1 MFTMKIKKYVTPV
14 KRKAFNI
21 LQWISLLCSL
31 WAIPTVQSKPD
42 ERHSA
47 TLEYRLENPLQDLY
61 RFSHN
66 VYNVTI
72 PENSLGKT
80 YAKGVLHERLAGMR
94 VGLNSEVKYRII
106 SGDKEKLFKAEEKL
120 VGDFAFLAI
129 RTRTN
134 NVVLNREKTEEYVI
148 RVKAHVH
155 FHERNISSYETEANI
170 HIRVL
175 DRNDLSPL
183 FYPTQYT
190 VVIPED
196 TPKYQSIL
204 KVTADD
210 ADLGINGEIYY
221 SLLMDSEHFAIHP
234 TTGEITL
241 LQQLQYAE
249 NSHFELTVLAYDR
262 GSWVNHQNHQA
273 SKAKVSI
280 SVKQV
285 NFYAPEIFTKTF
297 SSVKPTSNPLIYG
310 IVRVNDKDTGIDG
323 NIGRL
328 EIVDGNP
335 DGTFLL
341 KAAETKD
348 EYYIELNQ
356 FAHLNQQHFIYNL
369 TLRAEDLGTP
379 RRFAYKSVPIHITP
393 ESKNIPIFTQE
404 IYEVSI
410 PETAP
415 INMPVIRLKVS
426 DPDLG
431 KNALVYLEIVG
442 GNEGDEFRINPDSGM
457 LYTAKRLDA
466 EKKSS
471 YTLTVSAID
480 QANVGS
486 RKQSSA
492 KVKIS
497 VQDMNDNDPIF
508 ENVNKIISINEN
520 NLAGSFVVKLTAKDR
535 DSGENSYISYSI
547 ANLNTVPFEID
558 HFSGIVKTT
567 SQIDYETM
575 KRNYEL
581 IIRASDWG
589 LPYRRQTEVKLSIA
603 VKDINDN
610 RPQFERVNCYGKVT
624 KSAPMGTEVFV
635 TSAIDFDAGDIV
647 SYRLSDGNEDG
658 CFNLDPTS
666 GSLSISCDLKKTSL
680 TNRILKASA
689 TDGTHFSDELII
701 NVHIM
706 PEDLGGDSSIPH
718 GFGSFECRETG
729 VARRLVETL
738 ALAEKNNVKSV
749 SPSVFSD
756 LSLTPS
762 RYGQN
767 VHRPE
772 FINFPQEL
780 SINESVQ
787 LGETVAWIEA
797 KDRDLGY
804 NGKLVF
810 AISDGDYDSV
820 FRIDPD
826 RGELQI
832 IGYLDRERQNEYV
845 LNITVY
851 DLGSPTKSTSKM
863 LPITILDVNDNR
875 PAIQKTLATF
885 RLTESARIG
894 TVVHCVHATDADSG
908 VNAQVTYALSVE
920 CSDFTVNAT
929 TGCIRLNKP
938 LDREKQDNYA
948 LHITAKD
955 GGNPVLSSEALV
967 YVLVDDVNDNAP
979 VFGVQEYIFKV
990 REDLP
995 RGTVLAVIEAVDEDI
1010 GPNAEILFS
1019 LKEETSDEE
1028 LFRID
1033 KHTGAIR
1040 TQGYLDY
1047 ENKQVHNL
1055 IVSAIDGGDPSLTS
1069 DMSIVIMIIDVNENR
1084 FSPEFE
1090 DFVYEGKI
1098 KENKPKGTFVM
1109 NVTARDMDTVDLNSK
1124 ITYSIT
1130 GGDGLGI
1137 FAVNDQGLITSLT
1150 QLDAETKNFYW
1161 LTLCAQDCAI
1171 VPLSNCVEVYVEV
1184 ENENDNIPLT
1194 DKPVYYVN
1202 VTEASAENVEII
1214 TLNAMDPDIDPTQ
1227 SITYNIVS
1235 GNLVGYFEIDSKT
1248 GVITT
1253 TERKLDRENQAEH
1266 ILEVAI
1272 SDNGS
1277 PVLSS
1282 TSRIVVSVLDINDNS
1297 PEFDQRVYKVQV
1309 PSSATVNQSIF
1320 QVHAIDNDSGENGRI
1335 TYSIKSGKGK
1345 NKFRIDSQRGHI
1357 HIAKPLESDNEFEIH
1372 IKAEDNGIPKK
1383 SQTAR
1388 VNIVVVPVNP
1398 NSQNAPLIVKKTS
1411 DNVVDLTENDKPG
1424 FLVTQILAVDDDNDQ
1439 LWYNISNGNEDN
1451 TFYIGQDNGNILLSK
1466 YLDYETQKS
1475 YNLTISV
1482 TDGTFS
1488 SFTHLLV
1495 QVIDI
1500 NDNPPQ
1506 FPKDVYHVNI
1516 SENIEEE
1523 SVIMQ
1528 LHATDRDEDKKLFY
1542 HLHATQDPSSLAL
1555 FRIDSISGNVI
1566 VTQRLDFEKTAQ
1578 HILIVFVK
1586 DQGAPGKRNY
1596 AKIIVN
1602 VHDHND
1608 HHPEF
1613 TSKIIQS
1620 KVPESAAIGSKLA
1633 EVRAIDRDSG
1643 HNAEIQYSIIS
1654 GNVGSVF
1661 EIDPTFGIITLAG
1674 SLNINKIQEYMLQ
1687 VIAAD
1692 RGSPPLASQ
1701 IPVHIIVTMSENDP
1715 PKFLTNNIAIEIFEN
1730 LGIGTFVT
1738 QVTARSS
1745 SSIFY
1750 NIISGNTNE
1759 SFRINPSTGVIVI
1772 NGNIDYE
1779 IIKVFNLTVKGTNMA
1794 AESSCQ
1800 NIIIHILDAN
1810 DNIPYFVQNEYVGA
1824 LSESAAIGSYVLK
1837 VHDSSKDHLTL
1848 QVKDADVG
1856 VNGIV
1861 EYHINDDLAKNVF
1874 KIDSTTGAIEL
1885 LRHLDYETNA
1895 GYTFDVTVS
1904 DMGKPKLHST
1914 TTAHV
1919 TIRVI
1924 NVNDCPPEFN
1934 ERELNVTLF
1943 LPTFENV
1950 FVAQINAKDADNDTL
1965 RFDVV
1970 DGNTNECFQIDKYT
1984 GIITTRNFEILNNEN
1999 DQDYSLHI
2007 RASDGIFSAI
2017 LIVKIKVLS
2026 ALDSNFAFQRESYR
2040 FSAFENN
2047 TKVATIGLVNVIGNS
2062 LNENVEYRILNPTKL
2077 FDIGI
2082 SSGALKTTGVI
2093 FDREVQDLYRLFVEA
2108 KSVLFDGMNSNV
2120 RRAVTSVYISVL
2132 DVNDNCPLFVNMPY
2146 YATVSIDDPKGT
2158 IIMQVKAVDLDS
2170 AENGEVRYE
2179 LKKGNGELFKLD
2191 RKTGELSIKQHVEG
2205 HNRNYELTVAAYDGA
2220 ITPCSSE
2227 APLQVKVIDRS
2238 MPVFEKQFYTVSV
2251 KEDVEMYSAL
2261 SVSIEAE
2268 SPLGRS
2274 LIYTISSDSQS
2285 FEIDYNTGSIFVVNE
2300 LDYEQMN
2307 SHDVSIR
2314 ATDSLSGVYAE
2325 VVLSVSIIDVNDC
2338 YPEIESDIYN
2348 ITIPENSVFG
2358 TQILKINATDKDSG
2372 ANAKLSY
2379 YIESIN
2385 GQNNSELFYIDV
2397 TDGNLFL
2404 KSPLDYE
2411 QTKYHH
2417 IVVNVKDH
2425 GSPSLSS
2432 RSNVFITVKDLND
2445 NPPCFVEPSYF
2456 TKLSVAAVRGQF
2468 VALPKAYDKDISDT
2482 DSLEYKIVYGNE
2494 LQTYSIDK
2502 LTGVISLQNMLNFT
2516 DKSSTVLNISVS
2528 DGVHT
2533 AYARLKISLLPE
2545 NVYSPQFEQSAYEA
2559 NIPENLL
2566 HGHNIITVKATDG
2579 DFGTYSNLYYE
2590 IVSEEMKKFFLID
2603 QSTGV
2608 VTSKVTFDREKRDE
2622 YVVLLKVSDG
2632 GGKFGFAS
2640 LKVMVVDVNDNVPY
2654 FLLKEYKIVVSTTT
2668 EANKTILTVKA
2679 KDDDINENGSVYYQI
2694 VQKSIDEA
2702 SKNVIDINEKTGDI
2716 VLKEGAGTYGVGTF
2730 QFFVRASDR
2739 GEPKFHSE
2747 VPVSVEIIETD
2758 ASIPV
2763 FEKSSLLLK
2772 IIESTSPGTVLT
2784 KLHMV
2789 GNFTIKF
2796 SIAADQDHF
2805 MISDSGELILQQTLD
2820 REQQESHNLIVVAET
2835 STVPVLFAYADV
2847 LIEVRDENDNYPKFD
2862 NTFYSA
2868 SVAENSEK
2876 VISLVKVSATDADT
2890 GPNGDI
2896 RYYLESDTENI
2907 QNIFDID
2914 IYSGWITLLT
2924 SLDREVQSEYNFKVI
2939 AADNGHP
2946 KHDAKVPVTIKIV
2959 DYNDN
2964 APAFKL
2970 PIERIAVFEN
2980 ALPGTVLINLLLID
2994 PDIEKQEMD
3003 FFIVS
3008 GDKQAQFQIGK
3019 SGELFIAKPLDREQI
3034 MFYNLSIIATDGKFT
3049 AKANVEIDVKDINDN
3064 TPYCLKPRYHI
3075 STNESISIGTTLVEI
3090 EAVDFD
3096 LQSKLRFY
3104 LSGKGADDFTIGKE
3118 SGILKV
3124 VNALDRE
3131 TTPKYKLVA
3140 HVQDGKDFTQECFS
3154 EVIITVNDINDN
3166 IPVFSMA
3173 QYRVSVPEDAQL
3185 NTLITKVHAMDKDFG
3200 VNRQIKYSLMGENHD
3215 YFKISKSTGI
3225 IRLDKNLDRETISL
3239 FNLTVK
3245 AEDCGVPKLHSI
3257 ATVAVNILD
3266 INDNPPEF
3274 SMRQYSCKVL
3284 ENATHGTEVCRV
3296 FAASIDIGVNA
3307 DIHYY
3312 IMSGNEQGKF
3322 KMDSMTGDLVLNAT
3336 LDYEMSKFYFLT
3348 IQAIDGGTPPL
3359 SNNAYVNVS
3368 ILDINDNSPKFLQN
3382 LYRINVNEDIFV
3394 GSKILDIKAT
3404 DEDSDINGLVTYN
3417 IEKGDNIGQFSID
3430 QTNGTISVS
3439 RPLDRETISH
3449 YNLEIQACDQGVPQR
3464 CNSVPVNINILDTN
3478 DNAPIFSSAN
3488 YSVVLQENRPLG
3500 YIFLTFKISDADESP
3515 NTTPYTFDIRSGN
3528 EGGLFRLEQ
3537 DGSLSTASR
3546 FNHNLQDEFV
3556 IQVRVFDNGTP
3567 PLYSDAWVVVKI
3579 IEESQYPPIVTP
3591 LEVTI
3596 NSFEDDFS
3604 GAFIGKVHASDQD
3617 KYDELNFSLVSGSED
3632 MYQSSKLFNISS
3644 KTGKIYAISNLDIGL
3659 YKLNVS
3665 VSDGKYN
3672 VFSIVKINVE
3682 LVTNDMLKE
3691 SVVIRF
3697 SRISASEFL
3706 LSHRKTFMRSIR
3718 NIMRCRQKDVIL
3730 ITLQPEAQKHSVTSR
3745 HARSVD
3751 SNLNVVFA
3759 VRKQQIIP
3767 DSDEFFTSDEIRQTL
3782 IDKKNEIEN
3791 ETNLVVE
3798 DILPSSCQSNKD
3810 ACVHGE
3816 CKQTLRIQKNN
3827 VTTTFTD
3834 VISFAAP
3841 SYNQVNRCVCRPG
3854 FDGKHCNET
3863 VNACST
3869 DPCSPQRICMPS
3881 GSVLGYQCVCPK
3893 GFSGTYCERK
3903 SSKCSNES
3911 CDMGLFTAVSFGG
3924 KSYAH
3929 YKINKIKA
3937 KFTLEN
3943 EFSYSLQ
3950 IRTVQQ
3956 TGTLLYASGKVDYNI
3971 LEIINGAVQYR
3982 FDLGSGEGVISV
3994 SSINISDGEWHLI
4007 SLERSLNSA
4016 KVMVDNKHV
4025 SHGSA
4030 PGVNGILNI
4039 QSNDIFVGAEVRP
4052 HPSIIGYEDIQRGF
4066 IGCMANIKIAKESLP
4081 LYISGGSTIAALK
4094 RFTNVEF
4101 KCDPSNVLVRLGI
4114 CGSQPCA
4121 NSGICKELDTD
4132 VFECACQPRYSGKHC
4147 EIDLDPCS
4155 SGPCLFG
4162 GRCDYHG
4169 PNNYSCT
4176 CPIHLSGRRCEYG
4189 KFCTPNPCKNGGI
4202 CEEGDGISHCMCR
4215 GYTGPTCEID
4225 VDECENQPCGNGA
4238 TCINE
4243 PGSFRCICPSYLT
4256 GASCGDPLYSNSIS
4270 TKLKNFSLEHISGI
4284 ISGVAVVLVIIS
4296 CVLCCVVIRR
4306 NSSSKRRNRLEKDK
4320 NKPSYKEANLNSL
4333 VDKDNYCKPN
4343 VKLSNLEVN
4352 QRPISYTAAP
4362 NDNLFLSNRNF
4373 VNNLDILRSY
4383 GSAGDELENVP
4394 FEYQKVNR
4402 NKQHVNIN
4410 SCHAADADNAYKQEW
4425 CEQMHLRTF
4434 SENKLNNELK
4444 RDFGP
4449 SVSRFSTGK
4458 LIQVEMPNVCH
4469 SSSANFVDY
4478 SALANGQY
4486 HWDCSDWVRKSHNP
4500 LPDITEVPGAEIAD
4514 SSSLHSNDSN
4524 ESKSKKAF
4532 FVHREDGDVD
4542 PTRDIAAL
4550 NEDIGSEYLDSEAE
4564 SCLEPFML
4572 PRSSNQPLSRLSS
4585 FNNIENED
4593 YKSNTVPLPSKV
4605 SHSCKVYL
4613 RHPDSYLPTMHFP
4626 SETDGESSMTE
4637 GPISR
4642 KEMKTRRTISE
4653 NSEEAYLFPCA
4664 VGEIGSN
4671 SNISVRLC
4679 EIEDSELEEFLPQQQ
4694 TNN

>member
-14 KRKAFNI
+14 KKKAFTTF
-21 LQWISLLCSL
+21 QWISLLCSL
-31 WAIPTVQSKPD
+31 WLIPSVQSKAD
-42 ERHSA
+42 EKHTA
-47 TLEYRLENPLQDLY
+47 TLEYRLENQLQDLY
-61 RFSHN
+61 RFSHS

-80 YAKGVLHERLAGMR
+80 YAKGVLHERLAGLR
-94 VGLNSEVKYRII
+94 VGLNAEVKYRII

-134 NVVLNREKTEEYVI
+134 NVVLNREKTEEYLI
-148 RVKAHVH
+148 RVKALVH
-155 FHERNISSYETEANI
+155 LHDRNISSYETEANI
-170 HIRVL
+170 HIKVL

-210 ADLGINGEIYY
+210 ADLGINGDIYY
-221 SLLMDSEHFAIHP
+221 SLLMDSEYFAIHP

-249 NSHFELTVLAYDR
+249 NSHFELTVVAYDR
-262 GSWVNHQNHQA
+262 GSWVNQQNHQA

-285 NFYAPEIFTKTF
+285 NFFAPEIFTKTF
-297 SSVKPTSNPLIYG
+297 SSVTPTSNPLIYG
-310 IVRVNDKDTGIDG
+310 IVRVNDKDTGING
-323 NIGRL
+323 HIGRL

-356 FAHLNQQHFIYNL
+356 IAHLSQQHFIYNL

-379 RRFAYKSVPIHITP
+379 RRFAYKSVPIQIKP

-415 INMPVIRLKVS
+415 YNMPVIRLKVS

-457 LYTAKRLDA
+457 LYTAKQLDA

-508 ENVNKIISINEN
+508 ENLNKVISINEN

-547 ANLNTVPFEID
+547 ANLNAVPFEID

-567 SQIDYETM
+567 SLLDFETM

-581 IIRASDWG
+581 IVRASDWG
-589 LPYRRQTEVKLSIA
+589 LPYRRQTEIKLSIV

-635 TSAIDFDAGDIV
+635 TSAIDFDAGDII

-680 TNRILKASA
+680 TNRVLKVSA
-689 TDGTHFSDELII
+689 TDGTHFSDDLII
-701 NVHIM
+701 NVHLM
-706 PEDLGGDSSIPH
+706 PEDLGGDSSILH
-718 GFGSFECRETG
+718 GYGSFECRETG
-729 VARRLVETL
+729 VARRLAETL
-738 ALAEKNNVKSV
+738 SLSEKNNVKSV

-772 FINFPQEL
+772 FVNFPQEL

-810 AISDGDYDSV
+810 AILDGDYDSV

-875 PAIQKTLATF
+875 PVIQKTLATF

-894 TVVHCVHATDADSG
+894 TVVHCLHATDADSG
-908 VNAQVTYALSVE
+908 INAQVTYALSVE

-938 LDREKQDNYA
+938 LDREKQDIYA

-1010 GPNAEILFS
+1010 GPNAEIQFS
-1019 LKEETSDEE
+1019 LKEETQDKE

-1084 FSPEFE
+1084 FAPEFD

-1137 FAVNDQGLITSLT
+1137 FAVNDQGSITSLS

-1171 VPLSNCVEVYVEV
+1171 VPLSNCAEVYIQV

-1202 VTEASAENVEII
+1202 VTEASVENVEII
-1214 TLNAMDPDIDPTQ
+1214 TLKAYDPDIDPTKT
-1227 SITYNIVS
+1227 ITYNIVS

-1248 GVITT
+1248 GLIKT

-1282 TSRIVVSVLDINDNS
+1282 TSRIVVSVLDINDNG

-1309 PSSATVNQSIF
+1309 PSSAAVNQSIY
-1320 QVHAIDNDSGENGRI
+1320 QVHAIDSDSGENGRI

-1357 HIAKPLESDNEFEIH
+1357 HIAKPLDSDNEFEIH

-1398 NSQNAPLIVKKTS
+1398 DSQNAPLIVRKTS
-1411 DNVVDLTENDKPG
+1411 ENVVDLTENDKPG

-1466 YLDYETQKS
+1466 YLDYETKQS

-1482 TDGTFS
+1482 TDGTFTT
-1488 SFTHLLV
+1488 FTNLLV

-1506 FPKDVYHVNI
+1506 FAKDVYHVNI

-1613 TSKIIQS
+1613 TAKIIQS

-1643 HNAEIQYSIIS
+1643 HNAEIQYSIIT

-1661 EIDPTFGIITLAG
+1661 EIDPTFGVITLAG
-1674 SLNINKIQEYMLQ
+1674 NLNINKIQEYMLQ
-1687 VIAAD
+1687 VKAVD
-1692 RGSPPLASQ
+1692 LGNPPLSSQ

-1715 PKFLTNNIAIEIFEN
+1715 PRFSTNNIAIEIFEN
-1730 LGIGTFVT
+1730 LPIGTFVT

-1745 SSIFY
+1745 SSIFF
-1750 NIISGNTNE
+1750 NIISGNIHE

-1779 IIKVFNLTVKGTNMA
+1779 SIKVFNLTVKGTNMA

-1810 DNIPYFVQNEYVGA
+1810 DNIPYFVQNEYVGE

-1837 VHDSSKDHLTL
+1837 VYDSSKDHLTL

-1856 VNGIV
+1856 VNGMV
-1861 EYHINDDLAKNVF
+1861 EYHIIDDLANKFF
-1874 KIDSTTGAIEL
+1874 KVDSTTGAIEL
-1885 LRHLDYETNA
+1885 LRQLDYETNA

-1924 NVNDCPPEFN
+1924 NVNDCPPVFN

-1950 FVAQINAKDADNDTL
+1950 FVRQVSAKDADNDTL
-1965 RFDVV
+1965 RFDIV
-1970 DGNTNECFQIDKYT
+1970 DGNANECFQIEKYT
-1984 GIITTRNFEILNNEN
+1984 GIITTRNFELLNNEN
-1999 DQDYSLHI
+1999 NRDYTLHV

-2026 ALDSNFAFQRESYR
+2026 AIDLNFSFQRESYR
-2040 FSAFENN
+2040 FSAYENN
-2047 TKVATIGLVNVIGNS
+2047 TKVATIGLVNVVGNS
-2062 LNENVEYRILNPTKL
+2062 LNENVEYRILNPTQL

-2093 FDREVQDLYRLFVEA
+2093 FDREVKDLYTLFVEA
-2108 KSVLFDGMNSNV
+2108 KSELYDGMNSNV
-2120 RRAVTSVYISVL
+2120 RRAVTFIDISVL

-2220 ITPCSSE
+2220 ITPCSSD

-2238 MPVFEKQFYTVSV
+2238 MPVFEKQFYTVNV

-2300 LDYEQMN
+2300 LDYEKIS

-2325 VVLSVSIIDVNDC
+2325 VVLSVSILDVNDC
-2338 YPEIESDIYN
+2338 YPEIESDMYN
-2348 ITIPENSVFG
+2348 ITIPENSSFG
-2358 TQILKINATDKDSG
+2358 TQILK
-2372 ANAKLSY
+2372 
-2379 YIESIN
+2379 IESIN

-2397 TDGNLFL
+2397 TDGNLYL
-2404 KSPLDYE
+2404 KTPLDYE
-2411 QTKYHH
+2411 QIKYHH
-2417 IVVNVKDH
+2417 VVVNVKDH

-2445 NPPCFVEPSYF
+2445 NAPCFVEPSYF

-2533 AYARLKISLLPE
+2533 TYARLKISLMPE
-2545 NVYSPQFEQSAYEA
+2545 NVYSPQFDQSTYEA
-2559 NIPENLL
+2559 QVPENLL
-2566 HGHNIITVKATDG
+2566 HGHNIITVKASDG
-2579 DFGTYSNLYYE
+2579 DFGTYASLNYE
-2590 IVSEEMKKFFLID
+2590 IVSEEMKKIFLID

-2608 VTSKVTFDREKRDE
+2608 ITSKVTFDREKKDE

-2640 LKVMVVDVNDNVPY
+2640 LKVIVVDVNDNVPY
-2654 FLLKEYKIVVSTTT
+2654 FLLKEYKMVVSTTT
-2668 EANKTILTVKA
+2668 EANRTILTVKA
-2679 KDDDINENGSVYYQI
+2679 KDDDIGDNGSVYYQI

-2702 SKNVIDINEKTGDI
+2702 VKEVIEINEKTGDI
-2716 VLKEGAGTYGVGTF
+2716 AFKRNAESYGVNSY

-2739 GEPKFHSE
+2739 GEPQFHSE
-2747 VPVSVEIIETD
+2747 VPVSIEIIETD
-2758 ASIPV
+2758 ASTPLI
-2763 FEKSSLLLK
+2763 EKSLVILK
-2772 IIESTSPGTVLT
+2772 IIESTPPGTVLT
-2784 KLHMV
+2784 KLHMI
-2789 GNFTIKF
+2789 GNYTFKF

-2820 REQQESHNLIVVAET
+2820 REQQESHTLIVVAET
-2835 STVPVLFAYADV
+2835 STVPVFFAYADV
-2847 LIEVRDENDNYPKFD
+2847 LIDVRDENDNYPKFD

-2914 IYSGWITLLT
+2914 IYTGWITLLT

-2964 APAFKL
+2964 APVFKL
-2970 PIERIAVFEN
+2970 PIERLAVFEN

-3003 FFIVS
+3003 FFIAS

-3049 AKANVEIDVKDINDN
+3049 AKANVEIDVNDINDN

-3090 EAVDFD
+3090 KAVDFD
-3096 LQSKLRFY
+3096 FQSKLRFY

-3124 VNALDRE
+3124 ASALDRE

-3154 EVIITVNDINDN
+3154 EIIITVNDINDN
-3166 IPVFSMA
+3166 TPIFSMA

-3200 VNRQIKYSLMGENHD
+3200 LNRQIKYSLMGENHD

-3225 IRLDKNLDRETISL
+3225 IRLDKSLDRETISL

-3266 INDNPPEF
+3266 VNDNPPEF
-3274 SMRQYSCKVL
+3274 SMRQYSCKIL
-3284 ENATHGTEVCRV
+3284 ENATHGTEVCKV
-3296 FAASIDIGVNA
+3296 YATSIDIGVNA
-3307 DIHYY
+3307 DIHYF

-3322 KMDSMTGDLVLNAT
+3322 KMDSTTGDLVLNAT

-3348 IQAIDGGTPPL
+3348 IQAIDGGSPPL
-3359 SNNAYVNVS
+3359 SNNAYVNIS

-3404 DEDSDINGLVTYN
+3404 DEDSDVNGLVTYN
-3417 IEKGDNIGQFSID
+3417 IEKGDNIGQFSIEPK
-3430 QTNGTISVS
+3430 NGTISVS

-3449 YNLEIQACDQGVPQR
+3449 YTLEIQACDQGNPQR
-3464 CNSVPVNINILDTN
+3464 CNSVPININILDTN

-3488 YSVVLQENRPLG
+3488 YSVVLQENRRLG

-3617 KYDELNFSLVSGSED
+3617 KYDELNFSLVSGPED
-3632 MYQSSKLFNISS
+3632 MYQNSKLFNISNN
-3644 KTGKIYAISNLDIGL
+3644 TGKIYAISNLDIGL

-3665 VSDGKYN
+3665 VSDGKFH
-3672 VFSIVKINVE
+3672 VFSVVRINVE

-3730 ITLQPEAQKHSVTSR
+3730 ITLQSEHQKASKHSVGNR
-3745 HARSVD
+3745 RARSIGSD
-3751 SNLNVVFA
+3751 LNVVFA

-3782 IDKKNEIEN
+3782 VDKKNEIEN

-3798 DILPSSCQSNKD
+3798 DVLPSTCQSNKNE
-3810 ACVHGE
+3810 CVHGE
-3816 CKQTLRIQKNN
+3816 CKQVLQILKNN

-3841 SYNQVNRCVCRPG
+3841 SYVQVNTCVCRPG
-3854 FDGKHCNET
+3854 FDGKHCKET

-3881 GSVLGYQCVCPK
+3881 GSTLGYQCVCPK

-3911 CDMGLFTAVSFGG
+3911 CDVGLFTAVSFGG

-3929 YKINKIKA
+3929 YKINKVKA

-3994 SSINISDGEWHLI
+3994 SSINISDGEWHQI

-4176 CPIHLSGRRCEYG
+4176 CPIHLSGKRCEYG

-4270 TKLKNFSLEHISGI
+4270 TKLKNFSIEHISGI

-4296 CVLCCVVIRR
+4296 CVLCCVVLRR
-4306 NSSSKRRNRLEKDK
+4306 SSSSKRRNRLEKDK

-4410 SCHAADADNAYKQEW
+4410 SCHSTDADNAYKQEW

-4449 SVSRFSTGK
+4449 SVSRYSTGK

-4585 FNNIENED
+4585 FNKIENED

>member
-14 KRKAFNI
+14 KKKAFTTF
-21 LQWISLLCSL
+21 QWISLLCSL
-31 WAIPTVQSKPD
+31 WLIPSVQSKAD
-42 ERHSA
+42 EKHTA
-47 TLEYRLENPLQDLY
+47 TLEYRLENQLQDLY
-61 RFSHN
+61 RFSHS

-80 YAKGVLHERLAGMR
+80 YAKGVLHERLAGLR
-94 VGLNSEVKYRII
+94 VGLNAEVKYRII

-134 NVVLNREKTEEYVI
+134 NVVLNREKTEEYLI

-155 FHERNISSYETEANI
+155 LHDRNISSYETEANI
-170 HIRVL
+170 HIKVL

-221 SLLMDSEHFAIHP
+221 SLLMDSEYFAIHP

-249 NSHFELTVLAYDR
+249 NSHFELTVVAYDR
-262 GSWVNHQNHQA
+262 GSWVNQQNHQA

-285 NFYAPEIFTKTF
+285 NFFAPEIFTKTF
-297 SSVKPTSNPLIYG
+297 SSVTPTSNPLIYG
-310 IVRVNDKDTGIDG
+310 IVRVNDKDTGING

-356 FAHLNQQHFIYNL
+356 FAHLSQQHFIYNI

-379 RRFAYKSVPIHITP
+379 RRFAYKSVPIQIKP

-457 LYTAKRLDA
+457 LYTAKQLDA

-508 ENVNKIISINEN
+508 ENLNKVISINEN

-547 ANLNTVPFEID
+547 ANLNAVPFEID

-567 SQIDYETM
+567 SLLDFETM

-581 IIRASDWG
+581 IVRASDWG
-589 LPYRRQTEVKLSIA
+589 LPYRRQTEIKLSIV

-635 TSAIDFDAGDIV
+635 TSAIDFDAGDII

-680 TNRILKASA
+680 TNRILKVSA
-689 TDGTHFSDELII
+689 TDGTHFSDDLII
-701 NVHIM
+701 NVHLM
-706 PEDLGGDSSIPH
+706 PEDLARDSSILH
-718 GFGSFECRETG
+718 GYGSFECRETG
-729 VARRLVETL
+729 VGRRLAETL
-738 ALAEKNNVKSV
+738 SLSEKNNVKSV
-749 SPSVFSD
+749 SLSVFSD

-772 FINFPQEL
+772 FVNFPQEL

-810 AISDGDYDSV
+810 AILDGDYDSV

-875 PAIQKTLATF
+875 PVIQKTLATF

-894 TVVHCVHATDADSG
+894 TVVHCLHATDADSG
-908 VNAQVTYALSVE
+908 INAQVTYALSVE

-1010 GPNAEILFS
+1010 GPNAEIQFS
-1019 LKEETSDEE
+1019 LKEETQDKE

-1084 FSPEFE
+1084 FAPEFD

-1137 FAVNDQGLITSLT
+1137 FAVNDQGSITSLS

-1171 VPLSNCVEVYVEV
+1171 VPLSNCAEVYIQV

-1202 VTEASAENVEII
+1202 VTEASVENVEII
-1214 TLNAMDPDIDPTQ
+1214 TLKAYDPDIDPTKT
-1227 SITYNIVS
+1227 ITYNIVS

-1248 GVITT
+1248 GLIKT

-1282 TSRIVVSVLDINDNS
+1282 TSRIVVSVLDINDNG

-1309 PSSATVNQSIF
+1309 PSSAAVNQSIF
-1320 QVHAIDNDSGENGRI
+1320 QVHAIDSDSGENGRI

-1345 NKFRIDSQRGHI
+1345 NKFRIDSQKGHI
-1357 HIAKPLESDNEFEIH
+1357 HIAKPLDSDNEFEIH

-1398 NSQNAPLIVKKTS
+1398 DSQNAPLIVRKTS
-1411 DNVVDLTENDKPG
+1411 ENVVDLTENDKPG

-1466 YLDYETQKS
+1466 YLDYETKQS

-1482 TDGTFS
+1482 TDGTFTT
-1488 SFTHLLV
+1488 FTNLLV

-1506 FPKDVYHVNI
+1506 FAKDVYHVNI

-1613 TSKIIQS
+1613 TAKIIQS

-1643 HNAEIQYSIIS
+1643 HNAEIQYSIIT

-1661 EIDPTFGIITLAG
+1661 EIDPTFGVITLAG
-1674 SLNINKIQEYMLQ
+1674 NLNINKIQEYMLQ
-1687 VIAAD
+1687 VKAVD
-1692 RGSPPLASQ
+1692 LGNPPLSSQ

-1715 PKFLTNNIAIEIFEN
+1715 PRFSTNNIAIEIFEN
-1730 LGIGTFVT
+1730 LPIGTFVT

-1745 SSIFY
+1745 SSIFF
-1750 NIISGNTNE
+1750 NIISGNIHE

-1779 IIKVFNLTVKGTNMA
+1779 SIKVFNLTVKGTNMA
-1794 AESSCQ
+1794 AESSSQ

-1810 DNIPYFVQNEYVGA
+1810 DNIPYFVQNEYVGE

-1837 VHDSSKDHLTL
+1837 VYDSSKDHLTL

-1856 VNGIV
+1856 VNGMV
-1861 EYHINDDLAKNVF
+1861 EYHIIDDLANKFF
-1874 KIDSTTGAIEL
+1874 KVDSTTGAIEL
-1885 LRHLDYETNA
+1885 LRQLDYETNA

-1924 NVNDCPPEFN
+1924 NVNDCPPVFN

-1950 FVAQINAKDADNDTL
+1950 FVRQVSAKDADNDTL
-1965 RFDVV
+1965 RFDIV
-1970 DGNTNECFQIDKYT
+1970 DGNANECFQIEKYT
-1984 GIITTRNFEILNNEN
+1984 GIITTRNFELLNNEN
-1999 DQDYSLHI
+1999 NRDYTLHV

-2026 ALDSNFAFQRESYR
+2026 AIDLNFSFQRESYR
-2040 FSAFENN
+2040 FSAYENN
-2047 TKVATIGLVNVIGNS
+2047 TKVATIGLVNVVGNS
-2062 LNENVEYRILNPTKL
+2062 LNENVEYRILNPTQL

-2093 FDREVQDLYRLFVEA
+2093 FDREVKDLYTLFVEA
-2108 KSVLFDGMNSNV
+2108 KSELYDGMNSNV
-2120 RRAVTSVYISVL
+2120 RRAVTFIDISVL

-2300 LDYEQMN
+2300 LDYEKIS

-2325 VVLSVSIIDVNDC
+2325 VVLSVSILDVNDC
-2338 YPEIESDIYN
+2338 YPEIESDMYN
-2348 ITIPENSVFG
+2348 ITIPENSSFG

-2397 TDGNLFL
+2397 TDGNLYL
-2404 KSPLDYE
+2404 KTPLDYE
-2411 QTKYHH
+2411 QIKYHH
-2417 IVVNVKDH
+2417 VVVNVKDH

-2445 NPPCFVEPSYF
+2445 NAPCFVEPSYF

-2533 AYARLKISLLPE
+2533 TYARLKISLMPE
-2545 NVYSPQFEQSAYEA
+2545 NVYSPQFDQSTYEA
-2559 NIPENLL
+2559 QVPENLL
-2566 HGHNIITVKATDG
+2566 HGHNIITVKASDG
-2579 DFGTYSNLYYE
+2579 DFGTYASLYYE
-2590 IVSEEMKKFFLID
+2590 IVSEEMKKIFLID

-2608 VTSKVTFDREKRDE
+2608 ITSKVTFDREKKDE

-2640 LKVMVVDVNDNVPY
+2640 LKVIVVDVNDNVPY
-2654 FLLKEYKIVVSTTT
+2654 FLLKEYKMVVSTTT
-2668 EANKTILTVKA
+2668 EANRTILTVKA
-2679 KDDDINENGSVYYQI
+2679 KDDDIGDNGSVYYQI

-2702 SKNVIDINEKTGDI
+2702 VKEVIEINEKTGDI
-2716 VLKEGAGTYGVGTF
+2716 AFKRNAESYGVNSY

-2739 GEPKFHSE
+2739 GEPQFHSE
-2747 VPVSVEIIETD
+2747 VPVSIEIIETD
-2758 ASIPV
+2758 ASTPLI
-2763 FEKSSLLLK
+2763 EKSLVLLK
-2772 IIESTSPGTVLT
+2772 IIESTPPGTVLT
-2784 KLHMV
+2784 KLHMI
-2789 GNFTIKF
+2789 GNYTFKF

-2820 REQQESHNLIVVAET
+2820 REQQESHTLIVVAET
-2835 STVPVLFAYADV
+2835 STVPVFFAYADV
-2847 LIEVRDENDNYPKFD
+2847 LIDVRDENDNYPKFD

-2964 APAFKL
+2964 APVFKL
-2970 PIERIAVFEN
+2970 PIERLAVFEN

-3003 FFIVS
+3003 FFIAS

-3049 AKANVEIDVKDINDN
+3049 AKANVEIDVNDINDN

-3090 EAVDFD
+3090 KAVDFD
-3096 LQSKLRFY
+3096 FQSKLRFY

-3124 VNALDRE
+3124 ASALDRE

-3154 EVIITVNDINDN
+3154 EIIITVNDINDN
-3166 IPVFSMA
+3166 TPIFSMA

-3200 VNRQIKYSLMGENHD
+3200 LNRQIKYSLMGENHD

-3225 IRLDKNLDRETISL
+3225 IRLDKSLDRETISL

-3274 SMRQYSCKVL
+3274 SMRQYSCKIL
-3284 ENATHGTEVCRV
+3284 ENATHGTEVCKV
-3296 FAASIDIGVNA
+3296 YATSIDIGVNA
-3307 DIHYY
+3307 DIHYF

-3322 KMDSMTGDLVLNAT
+3322 KMDSTTGDLVLNAT

-3348 IQAIDGGTPPL
+3348 IQAIDGGSPPL
-3359 SNNAYVNVS
+3359 SNNAYVNIS

-3394 GSKILDIKAT
+3394 GSKILDIKAS
-3404 DEDSDINGLVTYN
+3404 DEDSDVNGLVTYN
-3417 IEKGDNIGQFSID
+3417 IEKGDNIGQFSIEPK
-3430 QTNGTISVS
+3430 NGTISVS

-3449 YNLEIQACDQGVPQR
+3449 YTLEIQACDQGNPQR
-3464 CNSVPVNINILDTN
+3464 CNSVPININILDTN

-3488 YSVVLQENRPLG
+3488 YSVVLQENRRLG

-3617 KYDELNFSLVSGSED
+3617 KYDELNFSLVSGPED
-3632 MYQSSKLFNISS
+3632 MYQNSKLFNISNN
-3644 KTGKIYAISNLDIGL
+3644 TGKIYAISNLDIGL

-3665 VSDGKYN
+3665 VSDGKFH
-3672 VFSIVKINVE
+3672 VFSVVRINVE

-3730 ITLQPEAQKHSVTSR
+3730 ITLQSEHQKASTHSVGNR
-3745 HARSVD
+3745 RARSIGSD
-3751 SNLNVVFA
+3751 LNVVFA

-3782 IDKKNEIEN
+3782 VDKKNEIEN

-3798 DILPSSCQSNKD
+3798 DVLPSTCQSNKNE
-3810 ACVHGE
+3810 CVHGE
-3816 CKQTLRIQKNN
+3816 CKQVLQILKNN

-3841 SYNQVNRCVCRPG
+3841 SYVQVNTCVCRPG
-3854 FDGKHCNET
+3854 FDGKHCKET

-3881 GSVLGYQCVCPK
+3881 GSALGYQCVCPK

-3911 CDMGLFTAVSFGG
+3911 CDVGLFTAVSFGG

-3929 YKINKIKA
+3929 YKINKVKA

-3994 SSINISDGEWHLI
+3994 SSINISDGEWHQI

-4176 CPIHLSGRRCEYG
+4176 CPIHLSGKRCEYG

-4270 TKLKNFSLEHISGI
+4270 TKLKNFSIEHISGI

-4296 CVLCCVVIRR
+4296 CVLCCVVLRR
-4306 NSSSKRRNRLEKDK
+4306 SSSSKRRNRLEKDK

-4410 SCHAADADNAYKQEW
+4410 SCHSTDADNAYKQEW

-4449 SVSRFSTGK
+4449 SVSRYSTGK

-4593 YKSNTVPLPSKV
+4593 YKSNTG
-4605 SHSCKVYL
+4605 KVYL

>member
-1 MFTMKIKKYVTPV
+1 
-14 KRKAFNI
+14 
-21 LQWISLLCSL
+21 
-31 WAIPTVQSKPD
+31 
-42 ERHSA
+42 
-47 TLEYRLENPLQDLY
+47 
-61 RFSHN
+61 
-66 VYNVTI
+66 
-72 PENSLGKT
+72 
-80 YAKGVLHERLAGMR
+80 
-94 VGLNSEVKYRII
+94 
-106 SGDKEKLFKAEEKL
+106 
-120 VGDFAFLAI
+120 
-129 RTRTN
+129 
-134 NVVLNREKTEEYVI
+134 
-148 RVKAHVH
+148 VH
-155 FHERNISSYETEANI
+155 
-170 HIRVL
+170 
-175 DRNDLSPL
+175 
-183 FYPTQYT
+183 
-190 VVIPED
+190 
-196 TPKYQSIL
+196 
-204 KVTADD
+204 
-210 ADLGINGEIYY
+210 
-221 SLLMDSEHFAIHP
+221 
-234 TTGEITL
+234 
-241 LQQLQYAE
+241 
-249 NSHFELTVLAYDR
+249 
-262 GSWVNHQNHQA
+262 
-273 SKAKVSI
+273 
-280 SVKQV
+280 
-285 NFYAPEIFTKTF
+285 
-297 SSVKPTSNPLIYG
+297 
-310 IVRVNDKDTGIDG
+310 
-323 NIGRL
+323 
-328 EIVDGNP
+328 
-335 DGTFLL
+335 
-341 KAAETKD
+341 
-348 EYYIELNQ
+348 
-356 FAHLNQQHFIYNL
+356 
-369 TLRAEDLGTP
+369 
-379 RRFAYKSVPIHITP
+379 
-393 ESKNIPIFTQE
+393 
-404 IYEVSI
+404 
-410 PETAP
+410 
-415 INMPVIRLKVS
+415 
-426 DPDLG
+426 
-431 KNALVYLEIVG
+431 
-442 GNEGDEFRINPDSGM
+442 
-457 LYTAKRLDA
+457 
-466 EKKSS
+466 
-471 YTLTVSAID
+471 
-480 QANVGS
+480 
-486 RKQSSA
+486 
-492 KVKIS
+492 
-497 VQDMNDNDPIF
+497 
-508 ENVNKIISINEN
+508 
-520 NLAGSFVVKLTAKDR
+520 
-535 DSGENSYISYSI
+535 
-547 ANLNTVPFEID
+547 
-558 HFSGIVKTT
+558 
-567 SQIDYETM
+567 
-575 KRNYEL
+575 
-581 IIRASDWG
+581 
-589 LPYRRQTEVKLSIA
+589 
-603 VKDINDN
+603 
-610 RPQFERVNCYGKVT
+610 
-624 KSAPMGTEVFV
+624 
-635 TSAIDFDAGDIV
+635 
-647 SYRLSDGNEDG
+647 
-658 CFNLDPTS
+658 
-666 GSLSISCDLKKTSL
+666 
-680 TNRILKASA
+680 
-689 TDGTHFSDELII
+689 
-701 NVHIM
+701 
-706 PEDLGGDSSIPH
+706 
-718 GFGSFECRETG
+718 
-729 VARRLVETL
+729 
-738 ALAEKNNVKSV
+738 
-749 SPSVFSD
+749 
-756 LSLTPS
+756 
-762 RYGQN
+762 
-767 VHRPE
+767 
-772 FINFPQEL
+772 
-780 SINESVQ
+780 
-787 LGETVAWIEA
+787 
-797 KDRDLGY
+797 
-804 NGKLVF
+804 
-810 AISDGDYDSV
+810 
-820 FRIDPD
+820 
-826 RGELQI
+826 
-832 IGYLDRERQNEYV
+832 
-845 LNITVY
+845 
-851 DLGSPTKSTSKM
+851 
-863 LPITILDVNDNR
+863 
-875 PAIQKTLATF
+875 
-885 RLTESARIG
+885 
-894 TVVHCVHATDADSG
+894 
-908 VNAQVTYALSVE
+908 
-920 CSDFTVNAT
+920 
-929 TGCIRLNKP
+929 
-938 LDREKQDNYA
+938 
-948 LHITAKD
+948 
-955 GGNPVLSSEALV
+955 
-967 YVLVDDVNDNAP
+967 
-979 VFGVQEYIFKV
+979 
-990 REDLP
+990 
-995 RGTVLAVIEAVDEDI
+995 
-1010 GPNAEILFS
+1010 
-1019 LKEETSDEE
+1019 
-1028 LFRID
+1028 
-1033 KHTGAIR
+1033 
-1040 TQGYLDY
+1040 
-1047 ENKQVHNL
+1047 
-1055 IVSAIDGGDPSLTS
+1055 
-1069 DMSIVIMIIDVNENR
+1069 
-1084 FSPEFE
+1084 
-1090 DFVYEGKI
+1090 
-1098 KENKPKGTFVM
+1098 
-1109 NVTARDMDTVDLNSK
+1109 
-1124 ITYSIT
+1124 
-1130 GGDGLGI
+1130 
-1137 FAVNDQGLITSLT
+1137 
-1150 QLDAETKNFYW
+1150 
-1161 LTLCAQDCAI
+1161 
-1171 VPLSNCVEVYVEV
+1171 
-1184 ENENDNIPLT
+1184 
-1194 DKPVYYVN
+1194 
-1202 VTEASAENVEII
+1202 
-1214 TLNAMDPDIDPTQ
+1214 
-1227 SITYNIVS
+1227 
-1235 GNLVGYFEIDSKT
+1235 
-1248 GVITT
+1248 
-1253 TERKLDRENQAEH
+1253 
-1266 ILEVAI
+1266 
-1272 SDNGS
+1272 
-1277 PVLSS
+1277 
-1282 TSRIVVSVLDINDNS
+1282 
-1297 PEFDQRVYKVQV
+1297 
-1309 PSSATVNQSIF
+1309 
-1320 QVHAIDNDSGENGRI
+1320 
-1335 TYSIKSGKGK
+1335 
-1345 NKFRIDSQRGHI
+1345 
-1357 HIAKPLESDNEFEIH
+1357 
-1372 IKAEDNGIPKK
+1372 
-1383 SQTAR
+1383 
-1388 VNIVVVPVNP
+1388 
-1398 NSQNAPLIVKKTS
+1398 
-1411 DNVVDLTENDKPG
+1411 
-1424 FLVTQILAVDDDNDQ
+1424 
-1439 LWYNISNGNEDN
+1439 
-1451 TFYIGQDNGNILLSK
+1451 
-1466 YLDYETQKS
+1466 
-1475 YNLTISV
+1475 
-1482 TDGTFS
+1482 
-1488 SFTHLLV
+1488 
-1495 QVIDI
+1495 
-1500 NDNPPQ
+1500 
-1506 FPKDVYHVNI
+1506 
-1516 SENIEEE
+1516 
-1523 SVIMQ
+1523 
-1528 LHATDRDEDKKLFY
+1528 
-1542 HLHATQDPSSLAL
+1542 
-1555 FRIDSISGNVI
+1555 
-1566 VTQRLDFEKTAQ
+1566 
-1578 HILIVFVK
+1578 
-1586 DQGAPGKRNY
+1586 
-1596 AKIIVN
+1596 
-1602 VHDHND
+1602 
-1608 HHPEF
+1608 
-1613 TSKIIQS
+1613 
-1620 KVPESAAIGSKLA
+1620 
-1633 EVRAIDRDSG
+1633 
-1643 HNAEIQYSIIS
+1643 
-1654 GNVGSVF
+1654 
-1661 EIDPTFGIITLAG
+1661 
-1674 SLNINKIQEYMLQ
+1674 
-1687 VIAAD
+1687 
-1692 RGSPPLASQ
+1692 
-1701 IPVHIIVTMSENDP
+1701 
-1715 PKFLTNNIAIEIFEN
+1715 
-1730 LGIGTFVT
+1730 
-1738 QVTARSS
+1738 
-1745 SSIFY
+1745 
-1750 NIISGNTNE
+1750 
-1759 SFRINPSTGVIVI
+1759 
-1772 NGNIDYE
+1772 
-1779 IIKVFNLTVKGTNMA
+1779 
-1794 AESSCQ
+1794 
-1800 NIIIHILDAN
+1800 
-1810 DNIPYFVQNEYVGA
+1810 
-1824 LSESAAIGSYVLK
+1824 
-1837 VHDSSKDHLTL
+1837 
-1848 QVKDADVG
+1848 
-1856 VNGIV
+1856 
-1861 EYHINDDLAKNVF
+1861 
-1874 KIDSTTGAIEL
+1874 
-1885 LRHLDYETNA
+1885 
-1895 GYTFDVTVS
+1895 
-1904 DMGKPKLHST
+1904 
-1914 TTAHV
+1914 
-1919 TIRVI
+1919 
-1924 NVNDCPPEFN
+1924 
-1934 ERELNVTLF
+1934 
-1943 LPTFENV
+1943 
-1950 FVAQINAKDADNDTL
+1950 
-1965 RFDVV
+1965 
-1970 DGNTNECFQIDKYT
+1970 
-1984 GIITTRNFEILNNEN
+1984 
-1999 DQDYSLHI
+1999 
-2007 RASDGIFSAI
+2007 
-2017 LIVKIKVLS
+2017 
-2026 ALDSNFAFQRESYR
+2026 
-2040 FSAFENN
+2040 
-2047 TKVATIGLVNVIGNS
+2047 
-2062 LNENVEYRILNPTKL
+2062 
-2077 FDIGI
+2077 
-2082 SSGALKTTGVI
+2082 
-2093 FDREVQDLYRLFVEA
+2093 
-2108 KSVLFDGMNSNV
+2108 
-2120 RRAVTSVYISVL
+2120 
-2132 DVNDNCPLFVNMPY
+2132 
-2146 YATVSIDDPKGT
+2146 
-2158 IIMQVKAVDLDS
+2158 
-2170 AENGEVRYE
+2170 
-2179 LKKGNGELFKLD
+2179 
-2191 RKTGELSIKQHVEG
+2191 
-2205 HNRNYELTVAAYDGA
+2205 
-2220 ITPCSSE
+2220 
-2227 APLQVKVIDRS
+2227 
-2238 MPVFEKQFYTVSV
+2238 
-2251 KEDVEMYSAL
+2251 
-2261 SVSIEAE
+2261 
-2268 SPLGRS
+2268 
-2274 LIYTISSDSQS
+2274 
-2285 FEIDYNTGSIFVVNE
+2285 
-2300 LDYEQMN
+2300 
-2307 SHDVSIR
+2307 
-2314 ATDSLSGVYAE
+2314 
-2325 VVLSVSIIDVNDC
+2325 
-2338 YPEIESDIYN
+2338 
-2348 ITIPENSVFG
+2348 
-2358 TQILKINATDKDSG
+2358 
-2372 ANAKLSY
+2372 
-2379 YIESIN
+2379 
-2385 GQNNSELFYIDV
+2385 
-2397 TDGNLFL
+2397 
-2404 KSPLDYE
+2404 
-2411 QTKYHH
+2411 
-2417 IVVNVKDH
+2417 
-2425 GSPSLSS
+2425 
-2432 RSNVFITVKDLND
+2432 
-2445 NPPCFVEPSYF
+2445 
-2456 TKLSVAAVRGQF
+2456 
-2468 VALPKAYDKDISDT
+2468 
-2482 DSLEYKIVYGNE
+2482 
-2494 LQTYSIDK
+2494 
-2502 LTGVISLQNMLNFT
+2502 
-2516 DKSSTVLNISVS
+2516 
-2528 DGVHT
+2528 
-2533 AYARLKISLLPE
+2533 
-2545 NVYSPQFEQSAYEA
+2545 
-2559 NIPENLL
+2559 
-2566 HGHNIITVKATDG
+2566 
-2579 DFGTYSNLYYE
+2579 
-2590 IVSEEMKKFFLID
+2590 
-2603 QSTGV
+2603 
-2608 VTSKVTFDREKRDE
+2608 
-2622 YVVLLKVSDG
+2622 
-2632 GGKFGFAS
+2632 
-2640 LKVMVVDVNDNVPY
+2640 
-2654 FLLKEYKIVVSTTT
+2654 
-2668 EANKTILTVKA
+2668 
-2679 KDDDINENGSVYYQI
+2679 YQI

-2702 SKNVIDINEKTGDI
+2702 SKDVIDINEKTGDI
-2716 VLKEGAGTYGVGTF
+2716 VLKRDAGTYGVGSF

-2739 GEPKFHSE
+2739 GEPQFHSE
-2747 VPVSVEIIETD
+2747 VPISIEIIETD

-2784 KLHMV
+2784 KLHMI

-2805 MISDSGELILQQTLD
+2805 MISDGGELILQQTLD

-2876 VISLVKVSATDADT
+2876 VISLVKVSATDSDT

-2970 PIERIAVFEN
+2970 PIERISVFEN

-3090 EAVDFD
+3090 EAIDFD

-3118 SGILKV
+3118 SGTLKV

-3284 ENATHGTEVCRV
+3284 ENATHGTEVCKV
-3296 FAASIDIGVNA
+3296 YAASIDIGVNA
-3307 DIHYY
+3307 DIHYF

-3368 ILDINDNSPKFLQN
+3368 ILDINDNSPRFLQN

-3449 YNLEIQACDQGVPQR
+3449 YNLEIQACDQGIPQR
-3464 CNSVPVNINILDTN
+3464 CNSVPVNVNILDTN
-3478 DNAPIFSSAN
+3478 DNAPLFSSAN

-3632 MYQSSKLFNISS
+3632 MYQSSKLFNISNQ
-3644 KTGKIYAISNLDIGL
+3644 TGKIYAISNLDIGL

-3665 VSDGKYN
+3665 VSDGKFH

-3730 ITLQPEAQKHSVTSR
+3730 ITLQSEAQKHSVTNR

-3798 DILPSSCQSNKD
+3798 DILPSTCQSNKN

-3816 CKQTLRIQKNN
+3816 CKQILRILKNN

-3841 SYNQVNRCVCRPG
+3841 SYSQVNRCVCRPG

-4306 NSSSKRRNRLEKDK
+4306 SSSSKRRNRLEKDK

-4410 SCHAADADNAYKQEW
+4410 SCHSADADNAYKQEW

-4434 SENKLNNELK
+4434 SENKLNN
-4444 RDFGP
+4444 G
-4449 SVSRFSTGK
+4449 
-4458 LIQVEMPNVCH
+4458 
-4469 SSSANFVDY
+4469 
-4478 SALANGQY
+4478 
-4486 HWDCSDWVRKSHNP
+4486 
-4500 LPDITEVPGAEIAD
+4500 
-4514 SSSLHSNDSN
+4514 
-4524 ESKSKKAF
+4524 
-4532 FVHREDGDVD
+4532 
-4542 PTRDIAAL
+4542 
-4550 NEDIGSEYLDSEAE
+4550 
-4564 SCLEPFML
+4564 
-4572 PRSSNQPLSRLSS
+4572 
-4585 FNNIENED
+4585 
-4593 YKSNTVPLPSKV
+4593 
-4605 SHSCKVYL
+4605 
-4613 RHPDSYLPTMHFP
+4613 
-4626 SETDGESSMTE
+4626 
-4637 GPISR
+4637 
-4642 KEMKTRRTISE
+4642 
-4653 NSEEAYLFPCA
+4653 
-4664 VGEIGSN
+4664 
-4671 SNISVRLC
+4671 
-4679 EIEDSELEEFLPQQQ
+4679 
-4694 TNN
+4694 

>member
-14 KRKAFNI
+14 KKKAFTTF
-21 LQWISLLCSL
+21 QWISLLCSL
-31 WAIPTVQSKPD
+31 WLIPSVQSKAD
-42 ERHSA
+42 EKHTA
-47 TLEYRLENPLQDLY
+47 TLEYRLENQLQDLY
-61 RFSHN
+61 RFSHS

-80 YAKGVLHERLAGMR
+80 YAKGVLHERLAGLR
-94 VGLNSEVKYRII
+94 VGLNAEVKYRII

-134 NVVLNREKTEEYVI
+134 NVVLNREKTEEYLI
-148 RVKAHVH
+148 RVKALVH
-155 FHERNISSYETEANI
+155 LHDRNISSYETEANI
-170 HIRVL
+170 HIKVL

-210 ADLGINGEIYY
+210 ADLGINGDIYY
-221 SLLMDSEHFAIHP
+221 SLLMDSEYFAIHP

-249 NSHFELTVLAYDR
+249 NSHFELTVVAYDR
-262 GSWVNHQNHQA
+262 GSWVNQQNHQA

-285 NFYAPEIFTKTF
+285 NFFAPEIFTKTF
-297 SSVKPTSNPLIYG
+297 SSVTPTSNPLIYG
-310 IVRVNDKDTGIDG
+310 IVRVNDKDTGING
-323 NIGRL
+323 HIGRL

-356 FAHLNQQHFIYNL
+356 IAHLSQQHFIYNL

-379 RRFAYKSVPIHITP
+379 RRFAYKSVPIQIKP

-415 INMPVIRLKVS
+415 YNMPVIRLKVS

-457 LYTAKRLDA
+457 LYTAKQLDA

-508 ENVNKIISINEN
+508 ENLNKVISINEN

-547 ANLNTVPFEID
+547 ANLNAVPFEID

-567 SQIDYETM
+567 SLLDFETM

-581 IIRASDWG
+581 IVRASDWG
-589 LPYRRQTEVKLSIA
+589 LPYRRQTEIKLSIV

-635 TSAIDFDAGDIV
+635 TSAIDFDAGDII

-680 TNRILKASA
+680 TNRVLKVSA
-689 TDGTHFSDELII
+689 TDGTHFSDDLII
-701 NVHIM
+701 NVHLM
-706 PEDLGGDSSIPH
+706 PEDLGGDSSILH
-718 GFGSFECRETG
+718 GYGSFECRETG
-729 VARRLVETL
+729 VARRLAETL
-738 ALAEKNNVKSV
+738 SLSEKNNVKSV

-772 FINFPQEL
+772 FVNFPQEL

-810 AISDGDYDSV
+810 AILDGDYDSV

-875 PAIQKTLATF
+875 PVIQKTLATF

-894 TVVHCVHATDADSG
+894 TVVHCLHATDADSG
-908 VNAQVTYALSVE
+908 INAQVTYALSVE

-938 LDREKQDNYA
+938 LDREKQDIYA

-1010 GPNAEILFS
+1010 GPNAEIQFS
-1019 LKEETSDEE
+1019 LKEETQDKE

-1084 FSPEFE
+1084 FAPEFD

-1137 FAVNDQGLITSLT
+1137 FAVNDQGSITSLS

-1171 VPLSNCVEVYVEV
+1171 VPLSNCAEVYIQV

-1202 VTEASAENVEII
+1202 VTEASVENVEII
-1214 TLNAMDPDIDPTQ
+1214 TLKAYDPDIDPTKT
-1227 SITYNIVS
+1227 ITYNIVS

-1248 GVITT
+1248 GLIKT

-1282 TSRIVVSVLDINDNS
+1282 TSRIVVSVLDINDNG

-1309 PSSATVNQSIF
+1309 PSSAAVNQSIY
-1320 QVHAIDNDSGENGRI
+1320 QVHAIDSDSGENGRI

-1357 HIAKPLESDNEFEIH
+1357 HIAKPLDSDNEFEIH

-1398 NSQNAPLIVKKTS
+1398 DSQNAPLIVRKTS
-1411 DNVVDLTENDKPG
+1411 ENVVDLTENDKPG

-1466 YLDYETQKS
+1466 YLDYETKQS

-1482 TDGTFS
+1482 TDGTFTT
-1488 SFTHLLV
+1488 FTNLLV

-1506 FPKDVYHVNI
+1506 FAKDVYHVNI

-1613 TSKIIQS
+1613 TAKIIQS

-1643 HNAEIQYSIIS
+1643 HNAEIQYSIIT

-1661 EIDPTFGIITLAG
+1661 EIDPTFGVITLAG
-1674 SLNINKIQEYMLQ
+1674 NLNINKIQEYMLQ
-1687 VIAAD
+1687 VKAVD
-1692 RGSPPLASQ
+1692 LGNPPLSSQ

-1715 PKFLTNNIAIEIFEN
+1715 PRFSTNNIAIEIFEN
-1730 LGIGTFVT
+1730 LPIGTFVT

-1745 SSIFY
+1745 SSIFF
-1750 NIISGNTNE
+1750 NIISGNIHE

-1779 IIKVFNLTVKGTNMA
+1779 SIKVFNLTVKGTNMA

-1810 DNIPYFVQNEYVGA
+1810 DNIPYFVQNEYVGE

-1837 VHDSSKDHLTL
+1837 VYDSSKDHLTL

-1856 VNGIV
+1856 VNGMV
-1861 EYHINDDLAKNVF
+1861 EYHIIDDLANKFF
-1874 KIDSTTGAIEL
+1874 KVDSTTGAIEL
-1885 LRHLDYETNA
+1885 LRQLDYETNA

-1924 NVNDCPPEFN
+1924 NVNDCPPVFN

-1950 FVAQINAKDADNDTL
+1950 FVRQVSAKDADNDTL
-1965 RFDVV
+1965 RFDIV
-1970 DGNTNECFQIDKYT
+1970 DGNANECFQIEKYT
-1984 GIITTRNFEILNNEN
+1984 GIITTRNFELLNNEN
-1999 DQDYSLHI
+1999 NRDYTLHV

-2026 ALDSNFAFQRESYR
+2026 AIDLNFSFQRESYR
-2040 FSAFENN
+2040 FSAYENN
-2047 TKVATIGLVNVIGNS
+2047 TKVATIGLVNVVGNS
-2062 LNENVEYRILNPTKL
+2062 LNENVEYRILNPTQL

-2093 FDREVQDLYRLFVEA
+2093 FDREVKDLYTLFVEA
-2108 KSVLFDGMNSNV
+2108 KSELYDGMNSNV
-2120 RRAVTSVYISVL
+2120 RRAVTFIDISVL

-2220 ITPCSSE
+2220 ITPCSSD

-2238 MPVFEKQFYTVSV
+2238 MPVFEKQFYTVNV

-2300 LDYEQMN
+2300 LDYEKIS

-2325 VVLSVSIIDVNDC
+2325 VVLSVSILDVNDC
-2338 YPEIESDIYN
+2338 YPEIESDMYN
-2348 ITIPENSVFG
+2348 ITIPENSSFG
-2358 TQILKINATDKDSG
+2358 TQILK
-2372 ANAKLSY
+2372 
-2379 YIESIN
+2379 IESIN

-2397 TDGNLFL
+2397 TDGNLYL
-2404 KSPLDYE
+2404 KTPLDYE
-2411 QTKYHH
+2411 QIKYHH
-2417 IVVNVKDH
+2417 VVVNVKDH

-2445 NPPCFVEPSYF
+2445 NAPCFVEPSYF

-2533 AYARLKISLLPE
+2533 TYARLKISLMPE
-2545 NVYSPQFEQSAYEA
+2545 NVYSPQFDQSTYEA
-2559 NIPENLL
+2559 QVPENLL
-2566 HGHNIITVKATDG
+2566 HGHNIITVKASDG
-2579 DFGTYSNLYYE
+2579 DFGTYASLNYE
-2590 IVSEEMKKFFLID
+2590 IVSEEMKKIFLID

-2608 VTSKVTFDREKRDE
+2608 ITSKVTFDREKKDE

-2640 LKVMVVDVNDNVPY
+2640 LKVIVVDVNDNVPY
-2654 FLLKEYKIVVSTTT
+2654 FLLKEYKMVVSTTT
-2668 EANKTILTVKA
+2668 EANRTILTVKA
-2679 KDDDINENGSVYYQI
+2679 KDDDIGDNGSVYYQI

-2702 SKNVIDINEKTGDI
+2702 VKEVIEINEKTGDI
-2716 VLKEGAGTYGVGTF
+2716 AFKRNAESYGVNSY

-2739 GEPKFHSE
+2739 GEPQFHSE
-2747 VPVSVEIIETD
+2747 VPVSIEIIETD
-2758 ASIPV
+2758 ASTPLI
-2763 FEKSSLLLK
+2763 EKSLVILK
-2772 IIESTSPGTVLT
+2772 IIESTPPGTVLT
-2784 KLHMV
+2784 KLHMI
-2789 GNFTIKF
+2789 GNYTFKF

-2820 REQQESHNLIVVAET
+2820 REQQESHTLIVVAET
-2835 STVPVLFAYADV
+2835 STVPVFFAYADV
-2847 LIEVRDENDNYPKFD
+2847 LIDVRDENDNYPKFD

-2914 IYSGWITLLT
+2914 IYTGWITLLT

-2964 APAFKL
+2964 APVFKL
-2970 PIERIAVFEN
+2970 PIERLAVFEN

-3003 FFIVS
+3003 FFIAS

-3049 AKANVEIDVKDINDN
+3049 AKANVEIDVNDINDN

-3090 EAVDFD
+3090 KAVDFD
-3096 LQSKLRFY
+3096 FQSKLRFY

-3124 VNALDRE
+3124 ASALDRE

-3154 EVIITVNDINDN
+3154 EIIITVNDINDN
-3166 IPVFSMA
+3166 TPIFSMA

-3200 VNRQIKYSLMGENHD
+3200 LNRQIKYSLMGENHD

-3225 IRLDKNLDRETISL
+3225 IRLDKSLDRETISL

-3266 INDNPPEF
+3266 VNDNPPEF
-3274 SMRQYSCKVL
+3274 SMRQYSCKIL
-3284 ENATHGTEVCRV
+3284 ENATHGTEVCKV
-3296 FAASIDIGVNA
+3296 YATSIDIGVNA
-3307 DIHYY
+3307 DIHYF

-3322 KMDSMTGDLVLNAT
+3322 KMDSTTGDLVLNAT

-3348 IQAIDGGTPPL
+3348 IQAIDGGSPPL
-3359 SNNAYVNVS
+3359 SNNAYVNIS

-3404 DEDSDINGLVTYN
+3404 DEDSDVNGLVTYN
-3417 IEKGDNIGQFSID
+3417 IEKGDNIGQFSIEPK
-3430 QTNGTISVS
+3430 NGTISVS

-3449 YNLEIQACDQGVPQR
+3449 YTLEIQACDQGNPQR
-3464 CNSVPVNINILDTN
+3464 CNSVPININILDTN

-3488 YSVVLQENRPLG
+3488 YSVVLQENRRLG

-3617 KYDELNFSLVSGSED
+3617 KYDELNFSLVSGPED
-3632 MYQSSKLFNISS
+3632 MYQNSKLFNISNN
-3644 KTGKIYAISNLDIGL
+3644 TGKIYAISNLDIGL

-3665 VSDGKYN
+3665 VSDGKFH
-3672 VFSIVKINVE
+3672 VFSVVRINVE

-3730 ITLQPEAQKHSVTSR
+3730 ITLQSEHQKASKHSVGNR
-3745 HARSVD
+3745 RARSIGSD
-3751 SNLNVVFA
+3751 LNVVFA

-3782 IDKKNEIEN
+3782 VDKKNEIEN

-3798 DILPSSCQSNKD
+3798 DVLPSTCQSNKNE
-3810 ACVHGE
+3810 CVHGE
-3816 CKQTLRIQKNN
+3816 CKQVLQILKNN

-3841 SYNQVNRCVCRPG
+3841 SYVQVNTCVCRPG
-3854 FDGKHCNET
+3854 FDGKHCKET

-3881 GSVLGYQCVCPK
+3881 GSTLGYQCVCPK

-3911 CDMGLFTAVSFGG
+3911 CDVGLFTAVSFGG

-3929 YKINKIKA
+3929 YKINKVKA

-3994 SSINISDGEWHLI
+3994 SSINISDGEWHQI

-4176 CPIHLSGRRCEYG
+4176 CPIHLSGKRCEYG

-4270 TKLKNFSLEHISGI
+4270 TKLKNFSIEHISGI

-4296 CVLCCVVIRR
+4296 CVLCCVVLRR
-4306 NSSSKRRNRLEKDK
+4306 SSSSKRRNRLEKDK

-4410 SCHAADADNAYKQEW
+4410 SCHSTDADNAYKQEW

-4449 SVSRFSTGK
+4449 SVSRYSTGK

-4585 FNNIENED
+4585 FNKIENED
-4593 YKSNTVPLPSKV
+4593 YKSNTG
-4605 SHSCKVYL
+4605 KVYL

>member
-14 KRKAFNI
+14 KRKAFTI
-21 LQWISLLCSL
+21 FQWISLLCSL
-31 WAIPTVQSKPD
+31 WLIPTVQSKAD
-42 ERHSA
+42 EKHTA
-47 TLEYRLENPLQDLY
+47 TLEYRLENQLQDLY
-61 RFSHN
+61 RFSHS

-80 YAKGVLHERLAGMR
+80 YAKGVLHERLAGLR
-94 VGLNSEVKYRII
+94 VGLNAEVKYRII

-155 FHERNISSYETEANI
+155 LHDRNISSYETEANI
-170 HIRVL
+170 HIKVL

-221 SLLMDSEHFAIHP
+221 SLLIDSEYFAIHP

-249 NSHFELTVLAYDR
+249 NSHFELTVVAYDR
-262 GSWVNHQNHQA
+262 GSWVNQQNHQA

-297 SSVKPTSNPLIYG
+297 SSVTPTSNPLIYG
-310 IVRVNDKDTGIDG
+310 IVRVNDKDTGING

-356 FAHLNQQHFIYNL
+356 FAHLSQQHFIYNL

-379 RRFAYKSVPIHITP
+379 RRFAYKSVPIQIKP

-457 LYTAKRLDA
+457 LYTAKQLDA

-508 ENVNKIISINEN
+508 ENVNKVISINEN

-547 ANLNTVPFEID
+547 ANLNAVPFEID

-567 SQIDYETM
+567 SLLDFETM

-589 LPYRRQTEVKLSIA
+589 LPYRRQTEIKLSIV

-635 TSAIDFDAGDIV
+635 TSAIDYDAGDII

-666 GSLSISCDLKKTSL
+666 GSLSVSCDLKKTSL
-680 TNRILKASA
+680 TNRILKVSA
-689 TDGTHFSDELII
+689 TDGTHFSDDLII
-701 NVHIM
+701 NVHLM
-706 PEDLGGDSSIPH
+706 PEDLGGDSSILH
-718 GFGSFECRETG
+718 GYGSFECRETG
-729 VARRLVETL
+729 VARRLAETL
-738 ALAEKNNVKSV
+738 SLSEKNNVKSV

-772 FINFPQEL
+772 FVNFPQEL

-810 AISDGDYDSV
+810 AILDGDYDSV

-851 DLGSPTKSTSKM
+851 DLGNPTKSTSKM

-875 PAIQKTLATF
+875 PVIQKTLATF

-894 TVVHCVHATDADSG
+894 TVVHCLHATDADSG
-908 VNAQVTYALSVE
+908 INAQVTYALSVE

-929 TGCIRLNKP
+929 TGCIRLNKQ

-1010 GPNAEILFS
+1010 GPNAEIQFS
-1019 LKEETSDEE
+1019 LKEETQDKE

-1084 FSPEFE
+1084 FAPEFD

-1109 NVTARDMDTVDLNSK
+1109 NVSARDMDTVDLNSK

-1137 FAVNDQGLITSLT
+1137 FAVNDQGSITSLS

-1171 VPLSNCVEVYVEV
+1171 VPLSNCVEVYIQL

-1202 VTEASAENVEII
+1202 VTEASLENVEII
-1214 TLNAMDPDIDPTQ
+1214 TLKAFDPDIDPNQTL
-1227 SITYNIVS
+1227 TYNIVS

-1248 GVITT
+1248 GVIKT

-1320 QVHAIDNDSGENGRI
+1320 QVHAIDSDSGENGRI

-1357 HIAKPLESDNEFEIH
+1357 HIAKPLDSDNEFEIH
-1372 IKAEDNGIPKK
+1372 IKAEDSGIPKK

-1398 NSQNAPLIVKKTS
+1398 DSQNAPLIVRKTS
-1411 DNVVDLTENDKPG
+1411 ENVVDLTENDKPG

-1466 YLDYETQKS
+1466 YLDYETKQF

-1482 TDGTFS
+1482 TDGTF
-1488 SFTHLLV
+1488 TTLTNLLV

-1506 FPKDVYHVNI
+1506 FAKDVYHVNI

-1613 TSKIIQS
+1613 TAKIIQS

-1643 HNAEIQYSIIS
+1643 HNAEIQYSIIT

-1661 EIDPTFGIITLAG
+1661 EIDPTFGVITLAG
-1674 SLNINKIQEYMLQ
+1674 NLNINKIQEYMLQ
-1687 VIAAD
+1687 VKAVD
-1692 RGSPPLASQ
+1692 LGNPPLSSQ

-1715 PKFLTNNIAIEIFEN
+1715 PKFSTNTIAIEIFEN
-1730 LGIGTFVT
+1730 LPIGTFVT

-1745 SSIFY
+1745 SSIFF
-1750 NIISGNTNE
+1750 NIISGNIHE

-1779 IIKVFNLTVKGTNMA
+1779 SIKVFNLTVKGTNMA

-1824 LSESAAIGSYVLK
+1824 LSESASIGSYVLK
-1837 VHDSSKDHLTL
+1837 VYDSSKDHLTL

-1856 VNGIV
+1856 VNGMV
-1861 EYHINDDLAKNVF
+1861 EYHIIDDLAKQFF

-1885 LRHLDYETNA
+1885 LRQLDYETNA

-1924 NVNDCPPEFN
+1924 NVNDCPPVFN

-1950 FVAQINAKDADNDTL
+1950 FVRQVSAKDADNDTL
-1965 RFDVV
+1965 RFDIV
-1970 DGNTNECFQIDKYT
+1970 DGNTNECFQIEKYT
-1984 GIITTRNFEILNNEN
+1984 GIITTRNFEILNEN
-1999 DQDYSLHI
+1999 DRDYTLHV

-2017 LIVKIKVLS
+2017 LIVKIMVLS
-2026 ALDSNFAFQRESYR
+2026 AIDLNFAFQRESYR

-2047 TKVATIGLVNVIGNS
+2047 TKIATIGLVNVVGNS
-2062 LNENVEYRILNPTKL
+2062 LNENVEYRILNPTQL

-2093 FDREVQDLYRLFVEA
+2093 FDREVKDLYRLFVEA
-2108 KSVLFDGMNSNV
+2108 KSVLYDGMNSNV
-2120 RRAVTSVYISVL
+2120 RRAVTSIYISVL

-2300 LDYEQMN
+2300 LDYEKIS

-2325 VVLSVSIIDVNDC
+2325 VVLSVSIMDVNDC

-2348 ITIPENSVFG
+2348 ITIPENSSFG

-2397 TDGNLFL
+2397 TDGNLYL
-2404 KSPLDYE
+2404 KTPLDYE
-2411 QTKYHH
+2411 QVKYHH
-2417 IVVNVKDH
+2417 VVVNVKDH

-2445 NPPCFVEPSYF
+2445 NAPCFVEPSYF

-2494 LQTYSIDK
+2494 LQTYSIDQ

-2533 AYARLKISLLPE
+2533 TYARLKISLLPE
-2545 NVYSPQFEQSAYEA
+2545 NVYSPQFDQNTYEVQV
-2559 NIPENLL
+2559 PENLL
-2566 HGHNIITVKATDG
+2566 HGHNIITVKASDG
-2579 DFGTYSNLYYE
+2579 DFGTYASLYYE
-2590 IVSEEMKKFFLID
+2590 IVSEEMKKIFLID

-2608 VTSKVTFDREKRDE
+2608 ITSKVTFDREKKDE
-2622 YVVLLKVSDG
+2622 YVVQLKVSDG

-2640 LKVMVVDVNDNVPY
+2640 LKVIVVDVNDNVPY
-2654 FLLKEYKIVVSTTT
+2654 FLLKEYKMVVSITT
-2668 EANKTILTVKA
+2668 EANRTILTVKA
-2679 KDDDINENGSVYYQI
+2679 KDDDINDNGSVYYQI
-2694 VQKSIDEA
+2694 VEKTIDEA
-2702 SKNVIDINEKTGDI
+2702 VKDVIEINEKTGDI
-2716 VLKEGAGTYGVGTF
+2716 AFKMNAESYGVNSY
-2730 QFFVRASDR
+2730 QFFVRATDR
-2739 GEPKFHSE
+2739 GETQFHSE
-2747 VPVSVEIIETD
+2747 VPVSIEIIETD
-2758 ASIPV
+2758 AHIPT
-2763 FEKSSLLLK
+2763 FEKSSVLLK
-2772 IIESTSPGTVLT
+2772 IIESTPPGTVLT
-2784 KLHMV
+2784 KLHMI
-2789 GNFTIKF
+2789 GNYTFKF
-2796 SIAADQDHF
+2796 SIAADQNHF

-2820 REQQESHNLIVVAET
+2820 REQQESHTLIVMAET
-2835 STVPVLFAYADV
+2835 STVPVFFAYADV
-2847 LIEVRDENDNYPKFD
+2847 LIDVRDENDNYPKFD

-2964 APAFKL
+2964 APVFKL
-2970 PIERIAVFEN
+2970 PIERLSVFEN

-3075 STNESISIGTTLVEI
+3075 SINESIPIGTTLVEVK
-3090 EAVDFD
+3090 AVDFD
-3096 LQSKLRFY
+3096 IQSKLRFY

-3124 VNALDRE
+3124 ASALDRE

-3154 EVIITVNDINDN
+3154 EIIITVNDINDN
-3166 IPVFSMA
+3166 TPIFSMA
-3173 QYRVSVPEDAQL
+3173 QYRVSAPEDAQL

-3225 IRLDKNLDRETISL
+3225 IRLDKSLDRETISL

-3274 SMRQYSCKVL
+3274 SMRQYSCEIL
-3284 ENATHGTEVCRV
+3284 ENATHGTEVCKV
-3296 FAASIDIGVNA
+3296 YATSIDIGVNA
-3307 DIHYY
+3307 DIHYF

-3322 KMDSMTGDLVLNAT
+3322 KMDSTTGDLVLNAT

-3359 SNNAYVNVS
+3359 SNNAYVNIS

-3382 LYRINVNEDIFV
+3382 LYRVNVNEDIFV

-3430 QTNGTISVS
+3430 PKNGTISVS
-3439 RPLDRETISH
+3439 RPLDRETIPH
-3449 YNLEIQACDQGVPQR
+3449 YTLEIQACDQGNPQR
-3464 CNSVPVNINILDTN
+3464 CNSVPININILDTN

-3500 YIFLTFKISDADESP
+3500 YVFLTFKITDADESP

-3567 PLYSDAWVVVKI
+3567 PLYSDAWVAVKI

-3617 KYDELNFSLVSGSED
+3617 KYDELNFGLVSGPED
-3632 MYQSSKLFNISS
+3632 MYQSSKLFNISNN
-3644 KTGKIYAISNLDIGL
+3644 TGKIYAISNLDIGL

-3665 VSDGKYN
+3665 VSDGKFH
-3672 VFSIVKINVE
+3672 VFSPVKINVE

-3697 SRISASEFL
+3697 SSISASEFL

-3730 ITLQPEAQKHSVTSR
+3730 ITLQSERIRTGGNR
-3745 HARSVD
+3745 RARSIGSD
-3751 SNLNVVFA
+3751 LNVVFA

-3782 IDKKNEIEN
+3782 VDKKNEIEN
-3791 ETNLVVE
+3791 ETNLVVD
-3798 DILPSSCQSNKD
+3798 DILPSTCQSNKND
-3810 ACVHGE
+3810 CVHGE
-3816 CKQTLRIQKNN
+3816 CKQVLQILKNN

-3841 SYNQVNRCVCRPG
+3841 SYIQVNTCVCRPG
-3854 FDGKHCNET
+3854 FDGKHCKET

-3881 GSVLGYQCVCPK
+3881 GSALGYQCVCPK

-3929 YKINKIKA
+3929 YKINKVKA

-3994 SSINISDGEWHLI
+3994 SSINISDGEWHQI

-4176 CPIHLSGRRCEYG
+4176 CPIHLSGKRCEYG

-4270 TKLKNFSLEHISGI
+4270 TKLKNFSIEHISGI
-4284 ISGVAVVLVIIS
+4284 IAGVAVVLVIII
-4296 CVLCCVVIRR
+4296 CVLCCVVVRR
-4306 NSSSKRRNRLEKDK
+4306 SSSSKRRNRLEKDK

-4410 SCHAADADNAYKQEW
+4410 SCHSTDADNAYKQEW

-4542 PTRDIAAL
+4542 PTRDITAL

-4593 YKSNTVPLPSKV
+4593 YKSNTG
-4605 SHSCKVYL
+4605 KVYL

>member
-14 KRKAFNI
+14 KRKTFNI
-21 LQWISLLCSL
+21 FKWISLLCSL
-31 WAIPTVQSKPD
+31 WLIPAVQTKSD
-42 ERHSA
+42 ERTA
-47 TLEYRLENPLQDLY
+47 TANFESRLENQLGNLY

-155 FHERNISSYETEANI
+155 LHDLNISSYETETNV
-170 HIRVL
+170 HIKVL

-221 SLLMDSEHFAIHP
+221 SLLLDSEHFAIHP

-262 GSWVNHQNHQA
+262 GSWINHQNHQA

-297 SSVKPTSNPLIYG
+297 SSVTPTSSPLIYG
-310 IVRVNDKDTGIDG
+310 IVRVNDKDIGVNG

-341 KAAETKD
+341 RSAETKD

-356 FAHLNQQHFIYNL
+356 FAHLNQQYFIYNL

-379 RRFAYKSVPIHITP
+379 RRFAYKSVPIQIKP

-457 LYTAKRLDA
+457 LYTAKQLDA
-466 EKKSS
+466 ERKSM

-492 KVKIS
+492 KVKIN

-508 ENVNKIISINEN
+508 ENVNRVISINEN

-558 HFSGIVKTT
+558 HFSGVVKTT
-567 SQIDYETM
+567 SLIDYETM

-589 LPYRRQTEVKLSIA
+589 LPYRRQTEVKLSIV

-635 TSAIDFDAGDIV
+635 TSAIDFDAGDMI

-666 GSLSISCDLKKTSL
+666 GSLSISCDLSKASVS
-680 TNRILKASA
+680 NRVLKVSA
-689 TDGTHFSDELII
+689 TDGTHFSDDLII
-701 NVHIM
+701 NVHLM
-706 PEDLGGDSSIPH
+706 PDDLGGDAGLLH
-718 GFGSFECRETG
+718 GYGSFECRETG
-729 VARRLVETL
+729 VARRLAETL
-738 ALAEKNNVKSV
+738 VLAEKNNVKSV

-772 FINFPQEL
+772 FVNFPSEL
-780 SINESVQ
+780 SINESVP

-826 RGELQI
+826 LGELQI
-832 IGYLDRERQNEYV
+832 IGYLDRERQSEYV

-851 DLGSPTKSTSKM
+851 DLGNPTKANSKM

-875 PAIQKTLATF
+875 PVIQKTLATF
-885 RLTESARIG
+885 RLTENARIG
-894 TVVHCVHATDADSG
+894 TVVHCIHATDSDSG
-908 VNAQVTYALSVE
+908 INAQVTYSFAVE
-920 CSDFTVNAT
+920 CADFMVNAT

-938 LDREKQDNYA
+938 LDREKQDKYA
-948 LHITAKD
+948 LHIAAKD
-955 GGNPVLSSEALV
+955 GGNPALSSEALV
-967 YVLVDDVNDNAP
+967 YILVDDVNDNAP
-979 VFGVQEYIFKV
+979 VFGVLEYIFKV

-995 RGTVLAVIEAVDEDI
+995 KGTVLAVIEAVDEDI

-1019 LKEETSDEE
+1019 LKEETQDEE
-1028 LFRID
+1028 LFKID

-1069 DMSIVIMIIDVNENR
+1069 DMPIVIMIIDVNENR
-1084 FSPEFE
+1084 FAPEFE
-1090 DFVYEGKI
+1090 DFVYEGTI

-1109 NVTARDMDTVDLNSK
+1109 NVTARDLDTVDLNSK

-1137 FAVNDQGLITSLT
+1137 FAVNDKGSITSLS

-1161 LTLCAQDCAI
+1161 LTLCAQDSAI
-1171 VPLSNCVEVYVEV
+1171 VPLSNCVEVYILV

-1194 DKPVYYVN
+1194 SKPVYHVN
-1202 VTEASAENVEII
+1202 VTEASAENVEVI
-1214 TLNAMDPDIDPTQ
+1214 TLNAVDPDIDPSQTV
-1227 SITYNIVS
+1227 SYNIVS
-1235 GNLVGYFEIDSKT
+1235 GNLVGYFEIDSET

-1282 TSRIVVSVLDINDNS
+1282 TSRIVVTVLDINDNS

-1309 PSSATVNQSIF
+1309 PSSAAVNQSIF
-1320 QVHAIDNDSGENGRI
+1320 QVHAIDSDDGDNGRI

-1357 HIAKPLESDNEFEIH
+1357 YIAKPLESDNEFEIH
-1372 IKAEDNGIPKK
+1372 IKAEDNGTPKK

-1388 VNIVVVPVNP
+1388 VNIVVVPINP
-1398 NSQNAPLIVKKTS
+1398 NSQSAPIILKKST
-1411 DNVVDLTENDKPG
+1411 DVVDLTENDKPG
-1424 FLVTQILAVDDDNDQ
+1424 FLVTQILAIDDDNDQ
-1439 LWYNISNGNEDN
+1439 LWYNISNGNEEN

-1466 YLDYETQKS
+1466 NLDYESKQA

-1482 TDGTFS
+1482 TDGTFT
-1488 SFTHLLV
+1488 SFTNLLIH
-1495 QVIDI
+1495 VIDI
-1500 NDNPPQ
+1500 NDNSPQ
-1506 FPKDVYHVNI
+1506 FAKDVYHVNI

-1613 TSKIIQS
+1613 TAKIIQS

-1643 HNAEIQYSIIS
+1643 RNAEIQYSIMS

-1661 EIDPTFGIITLAG
+1661 EIDPAFGIITLAD
-1674 SLNINKIQEYMLQ
+1674 SLNINKNPEYMLQ
-1687 VIAAD
+1687 VKAVD
-1692 RGSPPLASQ
+1692 MGNPPLSSQ

-1715 PKFLTNNIAIEIFEN
+1715 PKFSSNNVAIEIFEN

-1738 QVTARSS
+1738 QVAARSS
-1745 SSIFY
+1745 SSIFF
-1750 NIISGNTNE
+1750 NIISGNVND

-1779 IIKVFNLTVKGTNMA
+1779 TIKVFNLTIKGTNMA

-1800 NIIIHILDAN
+1800 NIVIHILDAN
-1810 DNIPYFVQNEYVGA
+1810 DNIPYFIQNEYVGA
-1824 LSESAAIGSYVLK
+1824 LSESAEIGSYVLK
-1837 VHDSSKDHLTL
+1837 VHESKEHLTL
-1848 QVKDADVG
+1848 HVKDADVG
-1856 VNGIV
+1856 VNGMV
-1861 EYHINDDLAKNVF
+1861 EYHINDDLAKTVF

-1885 LRHLDYETNA
+1885 LRHLDYETNS

-1924 NVNDCPPEFN
+1924 NVNDCPPVFN

-1950 FVAQINAKDADNDTL
+1950 FVTQIQAKDADNDTL
-1965 RFDVV
+1965 RFDIV
-1970 DGNTNECFQIDKYT
+1970 DGNSEECFQIDKYT
-1984 GIITTRNFEILNNEN
+1984 GILTTKNFDILNNEN
-1999 DQDYSLHI
+1999 YQEYNLHI
-2007 RASDGIFSAI
+2007 RASDGIYSAI
-2017 LIVKIKVLS
+2017 LIVKIKVVL
-2026 ALDSNFAFQRESYR
+2026 AVDTNFVFQRDSYR

-2047 TKVATIGLVNVIGNS
+2047 TKVATIGLVNVVGNA

-2082 SSGALKTTGVI
+2082 SSGALKTTGII
-2093 FDREVQDLYRLFVEA
+2093 FDREVQDLYKLFVEA
-2108 KSVLFDGMNSNV
+2108 KSVLFNGLDSNV

-2268 SPLGRS
+2268 SPLGRG
-2274 LIYTISSDSQS
+2274 LIYTISSESQS
-2285 FEIDYNTGSIFVVNE
+2285 FEIDYNTGSIFVVSE
-2300 LDYEQMN
+2300 LDYEAKN
-2307 SHDVSIR
+2307 SHDLSIR

-2325 VVLSVSIIDVNDC
+2325 VVLSVSVVDVNDC

-2348 ITIPENSVFG
+2348 ITIPENSSFG

-2379 YIESIN
+2379 YIELIN
-2385 GQNNSELFYIDV
+2385 GQNNSDLFYIDV
-2397 TDGNLFL
+2397 TDGNLYL
-2404 KSPLDYE
+2404 KTPLDFE
-2411 QTKYHH
+2411 QMKYHH

-2432 RSNVFITVKDLND
+2432 RSNIFITVKDLND
-2445 NPPCFVEPSYF
+2445 NAPCFVEPSYF

-2502 LTGVISLQNMLNFT
+2502 FTGVISLQNMLNFT

-2545 NVYSPQFEQSAYEA
+2545 NMYSPQFDKTAYEA
-2559 NIPENLL
+2559 KIPENLL

-2579 DFGTYSNLYYE
+2579 DFGSYSNLYYE
-2590 IVSEEMKKFFLID
+2590 IVSEELKRFFVID
-2603 QSTGV
+2603 QTTGV
-2608 VTSKVTFDREKRDE
+2608 ITSRVAFDREKRDE

-2640 LKVMVVDVNDNVPY
+2640 LKVTIVDVNDVIPY
-2654 FLLKEYKIVVSTTT
+2654 FLLTEYKIVLGTTT
-2668 EANKTILTVKA
+2668 ESNRTILTIKA
-2679 KDDDINENGSVYYQI
+2679 KDDDINENGSIKYEI
-2694 VQKSIDEA
+2694 VQKSSDKGVKDLIE
-2702 SKNVIDINEKTGDI
+2702 INENNGEIALKREAGNYGTGS
-2716 VLKEGAGTYGVGTF
+2716 YR
-2730 QFFVRASDR
+2730 FFVRASDQ
-2739 GEPKFHSE
+2739 GEPRLHSE
-2747 VPVSVEIIETD
+2747 VPVSIEVIETD
-2758 ASIPV
+2758 AIIPA
-2763 FEKSSLLLK
+2763 FEKPLIHLK
-2772 IIESTSPGTVLT
+2772 IIESTPPGTVLT
-2784 KLHMV
+2784 KLNMI
-2789 GNFTIKF
+2789 GNFTFKF
-2796 SIAADQDHF
+2796 ATSADPNF
-2805 MISDSGELILQQTLD
+2805 LISDNGELMLQQTLD
-2820 REQQESHNLIVVAET
+2820 REQQESHHLIVLAET
-2835 STVPVLFAYADV
+2835 ATIPILYAYADI
-2847 LIEVRDENDNYPKFD
+2847 LIDVRDENDNYPKFD

-2896 RYYLESDTENI
+2896 RYYLEADSENI

-2914 IYSGWITLLT
+2914 IYTGWITLLT

-2939 AADNGHP
+2939 ASDNGHP

-2970 PIERIAVFEN
+2970 PIERVSVFEN

-3034 MFYNLSIIATDGKFT
+3034 MFYNLSIVATDGKFT
-3049 AKANVEIDVKDINDN
+3049 ARANVEIDVKDINDN
-3064 TPYCLKPRYHI
+3064 LPYCLKPRYHI
-3075 STNESISIGTTLVEI
+3075 ATNESTPIGTTLVEI
-3090 EAVDFD
+3090 KAVDFD

-3104 LSGKGADDFTIGKE
+3104 LTGKGADDFAIGKE

-3124 VNALDRE
+3124 ANALDRE
-3131 TTPKYKLVA
+3131 TNSKYKLVA

-3154 EVIITVNDINDN
+3154 EIIIAVTDINDN
-3166 IPVFSMA
+3166 HPVFSMT

-3225 IRLDKNLDRETISL
+3225 IKLEKSLDRETISL

-3245 AEDCGVPKLHSI
+3245 AEDFGVPKLHSI
-3257 ATVAVNILD
+3257 ATVVVNVLD

-3274 SMRQYSCKVL
+3274 SMRQYSCKIL
-3284 ENATHGTEVCRV
+3284 ENSTHGTEVCKV
-3296 FAASIDIGVNA
+3296 YAASIDIGVNA
-3307 DIHYY
+3307 DIRYY

-3322 KMDSMTGDLVLNAT
+3322 RMDSMTGELSLNAT

-3368 ILDINDNSPKFLQN
+3368 ILDINDNSPRFQQN
-3382 LYRINVNEDIFV
+3382 MYRINVIEDVSV
-3394 GSKILDIKAT
+3394 GSKILDVNAT
-3404 DEDSDINGLVTYN
+3404 DEDSDVNGLVNYN
-3417 IEKGDNIGQFSID
+3417 IERGDNIGQFLID
-3430 QTNGTISVS
+3430 RKNGTISVS
-3439 RPLDRETISH
+3439 RPLDRETISS
-3449 YNLEIQACDQGVPQR
+3449 YSLEIQACDQGIPPR
-3464 CNSVPVNINILDTN
+3464 CNSVPVNVNILDTN
-3478 DNAPIFSSAN
+3478 DNAPLFSSSN
-3488 YSVVLQENRPLG
+3488 YSVMLQENRPLG
-3500 YIFLTFKISDADESP
+3500 YVFLTFKISDADESP

-3537 DGSLSTASR
+3537 DGSLSTAAR

-3617 KYDELNFSLVSGSED
+3617 KYDELSFSLMSGPD
-3632 MYQSSKLFNISS
+3632 YMYQSSKLFNISS
-3644 KTGKIYAISNLDIGL
+3644 KSGRIYAISNLDIGL
-3659 YKLNVS
+3659 YRLNVS
-3665 VSDGKYN
+3665 VSDGKFHVY
-3672 VFSIVKINVE
+3672 SIVRINVE

-3691 SVVIRF
+3691 SVVLRF

-3730 ITLQPEAQKHSVTSR
+3730 ITLQEESR
-3745 HARSVD
+3745 KDDPARMMTKRHVRSAD
-3751 SNLNVVFA
+3751 PNLNVVFA

-3767 DSDEFFTSDEIRQTL
+3767 DSDEFFTSEEIRQTL
-3782 IDKKNEIEN
+3782 ISKKNEVEN
-3791 ETNLVVE
+3791 ETNLMVE
-3798 DILPSSCQSNKD
+3798 EVLPNTCQSKQN

-3816 CKQTLRIQKNN
+3816 CKQILRILKNN
-3827 VTTTFTD
+3827 VTTTYTD

-3854 FDGKHCNET
+3854 FDGKTCNET
-3863 VNACST
+3863 VNACSS
-3869 DPCSPQRICMPS
+3869 DPCSPQRICIPS

-3893 GFSGTYCERK
+3893 GFSGTFCERK
-3903 SSKCSNES
+3903 SCNNES
-3911 CDMGLFTAVSFGG
+3911 CDIGLFTAVSFGG

-3929 YKINKIKA
+3929 YKINKMKA
-3937 KFTLEN
+3937 RLALEN

-3956 TGTLLYASGKVDYNI
+3956 SGTLLYASGKVDYNI

-3994 SSINISDGEWHLI
+3994 SSVYISDGEWHVI

-4016 KVMVDNKHV
+4016 KLMVDNKHV

-4039 QSNDIFVGAEVRP
+4039 QANDIFVGAEVRP

-4101 KCDPSNVLVRLGI
+4101 KCDPSNVLVVLGI

-4121 NSGICKELDTD
+4121 NSGICKDLGGSS
-4132 VFECACQPRYSGKHC
+4132 FECSCQPRFSGKQC
-4147 EIDLDPCS
+4147 ETDMDPCS

-4162 GRCDYHG
+4162 GRCDHLG
-4169 PNNYSCT
+4169 PNNYTCT
-4176 CPIHLSGRRCEYG
+4176 CPIHLSGKRCEYG

-4225 VDECENQPCGNGA
+4225 VDECDNQPCGNGA

-4284 ISGVAVVLVIIS
+4284 ISGITVVLIIIS
-4296 CVLCCVVIRR
+4296 CTLCCVVVRR
-4306 NSSSKRRNRLEKDK
+4306 NSSSRRRNRIEKDK
-4320 NKPSYKEANLNSL
+4320 NKSSYKEANLNSL

-4362 NDNLFLSNRNF
+4362 NDGIFLSNNRNF

-4410 SCHAADADNAYKQEW
+4410 SCHSGDAENNAYKQEW

-4444 RDFGP
+4444 RDYGP

-4469 SSSANFVDY
+4469 SSGANFVDY

-4572 PRSSNQPLSRLSS
+4572 PRSNNQPLSRLSS

-4593 YKSNTVPLPSKV
+4593 YKSNTGNSN
-4605 SHSCKVYL
+4605 CKIYL

-4642 KEMKTRRTISE
+4642 NEMKSRRTISE

>member
-1 MFTMKIKKYVTPV
+1 MFTMKINKYVTPV
-14 KRKAFNI
+14 KKKAFTTF
-21 LQWISLLCSL
+21 QWISLLCSL
-31 WAIPTVQSKPD
+31 WLIPTVQSKAD
-42 ERHSA
+42 EKHTA
-47 TLEYRLENPLQDLY
+47 TLEYRLENQLQDLY
-61 RFSHN
+61 RFSHS

-80 YAKGVLHERLAGMR
+80 YAKGVLHERLAGLR
-94 VGLNSEVKYRII
+94 VGLNAEVKYRII

-134 NVVLNREKTEEYVI
+134 NVVLNREKTEEYLI

-155 FHERNISSYETEANI
+155 LHDRNISSYETEANI
-170 HIRVL
+170 HIKVL

-221 SLLMDSEHFAIHP
+221 SLLMDSEYFAIHP

-249 NSHFELTVLAYDR
+249 NSHFELTVVAYDR
-262 GSWVNHQNHQA
+262 GSWVNQQNHQA

-297 SSVKPTSNPLIYG
+297 SSVTPTSNPLIYG
-310 IVRVNDKDTGIDG
+310 IVRVNDKDTGING
-323 NIGRL
+323 HIGRL

-356 FAHLNQQHFIYNL
+356 FAHLSQQHFIYNL

-379 RRFAYKSVPIHITP
+379 RRFAYKTVPIQIKP

-457 LYTAKRLDA
+457 LYTAKQLDA

-486 RKQSSA
+486 RTQSSA

-508 ENVNKIISINEN
+508 ENVNKVISINEN

-547 ANLNTVPFEID
+547 ANLNAVPFEID

-567 SQIDYETM
+567 SLLDFETM

-589 LPYRRQTEVKLSIA
+589 LPYRRQTEIKLSIV

-635 TSAIDFDAGDIV
+635 TSAIDFDAGDII
-647 SYRLSDGNEDG
+647 SYRLSDGNVDG

-680 TNRILKASA
+680 TNRVLKVSA
-689 TDGTHFSDELII
+689 TDGTHFSDDLII
-701 NVHIM
+701 NVHLL
-706 PEDLGGDSSIPH
+706 PEDLGGDSSILH
-718 GFGSFECRETG
+718 GYGSFECRETG
-729 VARRLVETL
+729 VARRLAETL
-738 ALAEKNNVKSV
+738 SLSEKNNVKSV

-772 FINFPQEL
+772 FVNFPQEL

-810 AISDGDYDSV
+810 AILDGDYDSV

-875 PAIQKTLATF
+875 PVIQKTLATF

-894 TVVHCVHATDADSG
+894 TVVHCLHATDADSG
-908 VNAQVTYALSVE
+908 INAQVTYALSVE

-929 TGCIRLNKP
+929 TGCICLNKP
-938 LDREKQDNYA
+938 LDREKLDNYA

-1010 GPNAEILFS
+1010 GPNAEIQFS
-1019 LKEETSDEE
+1019 LKEETQDKE

-1084 FSPEFE
+1084 FAPEFD

-1137 FAVNDQGLITSLT
+1137 FAVNDQGSITSLS

-1171 VPLSNCVEVYVEV
+1171 VPLSNCAEVYIQV

-1202 VTEASAENVEII
+1202 VTEASVENVEII
-1214 TLNAMDPDIDPTQ
+1214 TLKAFDPDIDPTQ
-1227 SITYNIVS
+1227 TITYNIVS

-1248 GVITT
+1248 GVIKT

-1320 QVHAIDNDSGENGRI
+1320 QVHAIDSDSGENGRI

-1357 HIAKPLESDNEFEIH
+1357 HIAKPLDSDNEFEIH

-1398 NSQNAPLIVKKTS
+1398 DSHNAPLIVRKTS
-1411 DNVVDLTENDKPG
+1411 ENVVDLTENDKPG

-1466 YLDYETQKS
+1466 YLDYETKQS

-1482 TDGTFS
+1482 TDGTFTT
-1488 SFTHLLV
+1488 FTNLLV

-1506 FPKDVYHVNI
+1506 FAKDVYHVNI

-1613 TSKIIQS
+1613 TAKIIQS

-1643 HNAEIQYSIIS
+1643 HNAEIQYSIIT

-1661 EIDPTFGIITLAG
+1661 EIDPTFGVITLAG
-1674 SLNINKIQEYMLQ
+1674 NLNINKIQEYMLQ
-1687 VIAAD
+1687 VKAVD
-1692 RGSPPLASQ
+1692 LGNPPLSSQ

-1715 PKFLTNNIAIEIFEN
+1715 PKFSTNNIAIEIFEN
-1730 LGIGTFVT
+1730 LPIGTFVT
-1738 QVTARSS
+1738 QVAARSS
-1745 SSIFY
+1745 SSIFF
-1750 NIISGNTNE
+1750 NIISGNIHE

-1779 IIKVFNLTVKGTNMA
+1779 SIKVFNLTVKGTNMA

-1837 VHDSSKDHLTL
+1837 VYDSSKDHLTL

-1856 VNGIV
+1856 VNGMV
-1861 EYHINDDLAKNVF
+1861 EYHIIDDLANNFF

-1885 LRHLDYETNA
+1885 LRQLDYETNA

-1924 NVNDCPPEFN
+1924 NVNDCPPVFN

-1950 FVAQINAKDADNDTL
+1950 FVRQVSAKDADNDTL
-1965 RFDVV
+1965 RFDIV
-1970 DGNTNECFQIDKYT
+1970 DGNANECFQIEKYT
-1984 GIITTRNFEILNNEN
+1984 GIITTRNFELLNNEN
-1999 DQDYSLHI
+1999 DRDYTLHV

-2026 ALDSNFAFQRESYR
+2026 AIDLNFGFQRELYR

-2047 TKVATIGLVNVIGNS
+2047 TKVATIGLVNVVGNS
-2062 LNENVEYRILNPTKL
+2062 LNENVEYRILNPTQL
-2077 FDIGI
+2077 FEIGI

-2093 FDREVQDLYRLFVEA
+2093 FDREVKDLYILFVEA
-2108 KSVLFDGMNSNV
+2108 KSVLYDGMNSNV
-2120 RRAVTSVYISVL
+2120 RRAVTSIYISVL

-2300 LDYEQMN
+2300 LDYEKIS

-2325 VVLSVSIIDVNDC
+2325 VVLSVSIMDVNDC
-2338 YPEIESDIYN
+2338 FPEIESDIYN
-2348 ITIPENSVFG
+2348 ITIPENSSFG

-2397 TDGNLFL
+2397 TDGNLYL
-2404 KSPLDYE
+2404 KTPLDYE
-2411 QTKYHH
+2411 QIKYHH
-2417 IVVNVKDH
+2417 VVVNVKDH

-2445 NPPCFVEPSYF
+2445 NAPCFVEPSYF

-2502 LTGVISLQNMLNFT
+2502 LRGVISLQNMLNFT

-2533 AYARLKISLLPE
+2533 TYARLKISLMPE
-2545 NVYSPQFEQSAYEA
+2545 NVYSPQFDQSTYEA
-2559 NIPENLL
+2559 QVPENLL
-2566 HGHNIITVKATDG
+2566 HGHNIITVKASDG
-2579 DFGTYSNLYYE
+2579 DFGTYASLYYE
-2590 IVSEEMKKFFLID
+2590 IVSEEMKKIFLMD

-2608 VTSKVTFDREKRDE
+2608 ITSKVTFDREKRDE

-2640 LKVMVVDVNDNVPY
+2640 LKVIVVDVNDNVPY
-2654 FLLKEYKIVVSTTT
+2654 FLLKEYKMVVSTTT
-2668 EANKTILTVKA
+2668 EANQTILTVNA
-2679 KDDDINENGSVYYQI
+2679 KDDDIGDNGSVYYQI
-2694 VQKSIDEA
+2694 VQKAIDEA
-2702 SKNVIDINEKTGDI
+2702 VKEVIEINEKTGDI
-2716 VLKEGAGTYGVGTF
+2716 SFKRNAESYGVNSY

-2739 GEPKFHSE
+2739 GEPQFHSE
-2747 VPVSVEIIETD
+2747 VPVSIEIIETD
-2758 ASIPV
+2758 ASTPI
-2763 FEKSSLLLK
+2763 FEKSSVLLK
-2772 IIESTSPGTVLT
+2772 IIESTPPGTVLT
-2784 KLHMV
+2784 KLHMI
-2789 GNFTIKF
+2789 GNYTFKF

-2820 REQQESHNLIVVAET
+2820 REQQESHTLIIVVET
-2835 STVPVLFAYADV
+2835 STVPVFFAYADV
-2847 LIEVRDENDNYPKFD
+2847 LIDVRDENDNYPKFD

-2914 IYSGWITLLT
+2914 IYTGWITLLT

-2964 APAFKL
+2964 APVFKL
-2970 PIERIAVFEN
+2970 PIERLSVFEN

-3003 FFIVS
+3003 FFIIS
-3008 GDKQAQFQIGK
+3008 GDKKAQFQIGK

-3090 EAVDFD
+3090 KAVDFD
-3096 LQSKLRFY
+3096 FQSKLRFY

-3124 VNALDRE
+3124 ASALDRE

-3154 EVIITVNDINDN
+3154 EIILTVNDINDN
-3166 IPVFSMA
+3166 TPIFSMA

-3200 VNRQIKYSLMGENHD
+3200 LNRQIKYSLMGENHD

-3225 IRLDKNLDRETISL
+3225 IRLDKSLDRETISL

-3274 SMRQYSCKVL
+3274 SMRQYSCKIL
-3284 ENATHGTEVCRV
+3284 ENATHGTEVCKV
-3296 FAASIDIGVNA
+3296 YATSIDIGVNA
-3307 DIHYY
+3307 DIHYF

-3322 KMDSMTGDLVLNAT
+3322 KMDSTTGDLVLNAT

-3359 SNNAYVNVS
+3359 SNIAYANIS

-3404 DEDSDINGLVTYN
+3404 DEDSDVNGLVTYN
-3417 IEKGDNIGQFSID
+3417 IEKGDNIGQFSIELK
-3430 QTNGTISVS
+3430 NGTISVS

-3449 YNLEIQACDQGVPQR
+3449 YTLEIQACDQGDPQR
-3464 CNSVPVNINILDTN
+3464 CNSVPININILDTN

-3617 KYDELNFSLVSGSED
+3617 KYDELNFSLVSGPED
-3632 MYQSSKLFNISS
+3632 MYQSSKLFNISNN
-3644 KTGKIYAISNLDIGL
+3644 TGKIYAISNLDIGL

-3665 VSDGKYN
+3665 VSDGKFH
-3672 VFSIVKINVE
+3672 VFSVVKINVE
-3682 LVTNDMLKE
+3682 LVTNNMLKE

-3697 SRISASEFL
+3697 SRTSASEFL

-3730 ITLQPEAQKHSVTSR
+3730 ITLQSEHQKASKHSVGNR
-3745 HARSVD
+3745 RARSIGSD
-3751 SNLNVVFA
+3751 LNVVFA

-3782 IDKKNEIEN
+3782 VDKKNEIEN

-3798 DILPSSCQSNKD
+3798 DILPSTCQSNKNE
-3810 ACVHGE
+3810 CVHGE
-3816 CKQTLRIQKNN
+3816 CKQVLQILKNN

-3841 SYNQVNRCVCRPG
+3841 SYVQVNTCVCRPG
-3854 FDGKHCNET
+3854 FDGKHCKET

-3881 GSVLGYQCVCPK
+3881 GSALGYQCVCPK

-3929 YKINKIKA
+3929 YKINKVKA
-3937 KFTLEN
+3937 RFTLEN

-3994 SSINISDGEWHLI
+3994 SSINISDGEWHQI

-4176 CPIHLSGRRCEYG
+4176 CPIHLSGKRCEYG

-4270 TKLKNFSLEHISGI
+4270 TKLKNFSIEHISGI

-4296 CVLCCVVIRR
+4296 CVLCCVVLRR
-4306 NSSSKRRNRLEKDK
+4306 SSSSKRRNRLEKDK

-4410 SCHAADADNAYKQEW
+4410 SCHSTDADNAYKQEW

-4572 PRSSNQPLSRLSS
+4572 PISSNQPLSRLSS

-4593 YKSNTVPLPSKV
+4593 YKSNTG
-4605 SHSCKVYL
+4605 KVYL

-4637 GPISR
+4637 GPICR
-4642 KEMKTRRTISE
+4642 KEMKARRTISE

>member
-14 KRKAFNI
+14 KRKAFTT

-31 WAIPTVQSKPD
+31 WLIPTVQSKAD
-42 ERHSA
+42 EKHTA
-47 TLEYRLENPLQDLY
+47 TLEYRLENQLQDLY
-61 RFSHN
+61 RFSHS

-80 YAKGVLHERLAGMR
+80 YAKGVLHERLAGLR
-94 VGLNSEVKYRII
+94 VGLNAEVKYRII

-155 FHERNISSYETEANI
+155 LHDRNVSSYETEANI
-170 HIRVL
+170 HIKVL

-221 SLLMDSEHFAIHP
+221 SLLMDSEYFAIHP

-249 NSHFELTVLAYDR
+249 NSHFELTVVAYDR

-297 SSVKPTSNPLIYG
+297 SSVTPTSNPLIYG
-310 IVRVNDKDTGIDG
+310 IVRVNDKDTGING

-379 RRFAYKSVPIHITP
+379 RRFAYKSVPIQIKP

-457 LYTAKRLDA
+457 LYTAKQLDA

-508 ENVNKIISINEN
+508 ENVNKVISINEN

-547 ANLNTVPFEID
+547 ANLNAVPFEID

-567 SQIDYETM
+567 SLLDFETM

-589 LPYRRQTEVKLSIA
+589 LPYRRQTEIKLSIV

-635 TSAIDFDAGDIV
+635 TSAIDFDAGDII

-666 GSLSISCDLKKTSL
+666 GALSISCDLKKTTL
-680 TNRILKASA
+680 TNRILKVSA
-689 TDGTHFSDELII
+689 TDGTHFSDDLII
-701 NVHIM
+701 NVHLM
-706 PEDLGGDSSIPH
+706 PEDLGGDSSILH

-729 VARRLVETL
+729 VARRLAETL
-738 ALAEKNNVKSV
+738 SLAEKNNVKSA

-772 FINFPQEL
+772 FVNFPQEL

-851 DLGSPTKSTSKM
+851 DLGNPTKSTSKM

-875 PAIQKTLATF
+875 PVIQKTLATF

-894 TVVHCVHATDADSG
+894 TVVHCLHATDADSG
-908 VNAQVTYALSVE
+908 INAQVTYALSVE

-955 GGNPVLSSEALV
+955 GGNPMLSSEALV

-1010 GPNAEILFS
+1010 GPNAEIQFS
-1019 LKEETSDEE
+1019 LKEETQDEE

-1084 FSPEFE
+1084 FAPEFD

-1137 FAVNDQGLITSLT
+1137 FAVNDQGSITSLS

-1171 VPLSNCVEVYVEV
+1171 VPLSNCVEVYIQV

-1202 VTEASAENVEII
+1202 VTEASVENVEII
-1214 TLNAMDPDIDPTQ
+1214 TLKAFDPDIDPTQ
-1227 SITYNIVS
+1227 TITYNIVS

-1248 GVITT
+1248 GVIKT

-1320 QVHAIDNDSGENGRI
+1320 QVHAIDSDSGENGRI

-1345 NKFRIDSQRGHI
+1345 NKFRIDSQRGHL
-1357 HIAKPLESDNEFEIH
+1357 HIAKPLDSDNEFEIH

-1398 NSQNAPLIVKKTS
+1398 NSQNAPLIVRKTS
-1411 DNVVDLTENDKPG
+1411 ENVVDLTENDKPG

-1466 YLDYETQKS
+1466 YLDYETQQS

-1482 TDGTFS
+1482 TDGKFTTF
-1488 SFTHLLV
+1488 TNLLV

-1506 FPKDVYHVNI
+1506 FAKDVYHVNI

-1613 TSKIIQS
+1613 TAKIIQS

-1643 HNAEIQYSIIS
+1643 HNAEIQYSIIT

-1674 SLNINKIQEYMLQ
+1674 NLNINKIQEYMLQ
-1687 VIAAD
+1687 VKAVD
-1692 RGSPPLASQ
+1692 LGNPPLSSQ

-1715 PKFLTNNIAIEIFEN
+1715 PKFSTNNIAIEIFEN
-1730 LGIGTFVT
+1730 LPIGTFVT

-1745 SSIFY
+1745 SSIFF
-1750 NIISGNTNE
+1750 NIISGNMHE

-1779 IIKVFNLTVKGTNMA
+1779 SIKVFNLTVKGTNMA

-1856 VNGIV
+1856 VNGMV
-1861 EYHINDDLAKNVF
+1861 EYHIVDDLVKNFF

-1885 LRHLDYETNA
+1885 LRQLDYETNA

-1924 NVNDCPPEFN
+1924 NVNDCPPVFN

-1950 FVAQINAKDADNDTL
+1950 FVRQVSAKDADNDTL
-1965 RFDVV
+1965 RFDIV
-1970 DGNTNECFQIDKYT
+1970 DGNTNECFQIEKYT
-1984 GIITTRNFEILNNEN
+1984 GIITTRNFDILNNEN
-1999 DQDYSLHI
+1999 DRDYALHV

-2026 ALDSNFAFQRESYR
+2026 AIDSNFAFQRESYR

-2062 LNENVEYRILNPTKL
+2062 LNENVEYRILNPTQL

-2093 FDREVQDLYRLFVEA
+2093 FDREVKDLYRLFVEA
-2108 KSVLFDGMNSNV
+2108 KSVLYDGTNSNV
-2120 RRAVTSVYISVL
+2120 RRAVTSIYISVL

-2300 LDYEQMN
+2300 LDYEKIS

-2325 VVLSVSIIDVNDC
+2325 VVLSVSIMDVNDC

-2348 ITIPENSVFG
+2348 ITIPENASFG

-2397 TDGNLFL
+2397 TDGNLYL
-2404 KSPLDYE
+2404 KTPLDYE
-2411 QTKYHH
+2411 QIKYHH

-2445 NPPCFVEPSYF
+2445 NAPCFVEPSYF

-2545 NVYSPQFEQSAYEA
+2545 NVYSPQFDQSTYEA
-2559 NIPENLL
+2559 QVPENLL
-2566 HGHNIITVKATDG
+2566 HGHNIITVKASDG
-2579 DFGTYSNLYYE
+2579 DFGTYANLYYE
-2590 IVSEEMKKFFLID
+2590 IVSEEMKKIFLID

-2608 VTSKVTFDREKRDE
+2608 ITSKVTFDREKKDE

-2640 LKVMVVDVNDNVPY
+2640 LKVIVVDVNDNVPY
-2654 FLLKEYKIVVSTTT
+2654 FLLKEYKMVVSTTV
-2668 EANKTILTVKA
+2668 EANRTILNVKA
-2679 KDDDINENGSVYYQI
+2679 KDDDINDNGSVHYQI
-2694 VQKSIDEA
+2694 VQKSNDKA
-2702 SKNVIDINEKTGDI
+2702 VKDVIEIKEKTGDI
-2716 VLKEGAGTYGVGTF
+2716 VFKSKAESYGVNSY

-2739 GEPKFHSE
+2739 GEPQFHSE
-2747 VPVSVEIIETD
+2747 VPVSIEIVETD
-2758 ASIPV
+2758 ANIPT
-2763 FEKSSLLLK
+2763 FEKSSVLLK
-2772 IIESTSPGTVLT
+2772 IIESTPPGTVLT
-2784 KLHMV
+2784 KLHMI
-2789 GNFTIKF
+2789 GNYTFKF

-2835 STVPVLFAYADV
+2835 STVPVFFAYADV
-2847 LIEVRDENDNYPKFD
+2847 LIDVRDENDNYPKFD

-2964 APAFKL
+2964 APVFKL
-2970 PIERIAVFEN
+2970 PIERLSVFEN

-3019 SGELFIAKPLDREQI
+3019 SGELFIAKPLDREQL

-3075 STNESISIGTTLVEI
+3075 STNESISIGTTLVEVKAI
-3090 EAVDFD
+3090 DFD
-3096 LQSKLRFY
+3096 FQSKLRFY
-3104 LSGKGADDFTIGKE
+3104 LSGKGADDFSIGKE

-3124 VNALDRE
+3124 ASALDRE

-3166 IPVFSMA
+3166 TPIFSMA

-3225 IRLDKNLDRETISL
+3225 IRLDKSLDRETISL

-3274 SMRQYSCKVL
+3274 SMRQYSCKIL
-3284 ENATHGTEVCRV
+3284 ENATHGTEVCKV
-3296 FAASIDIGVNA
+3296 YATSIDIGVNA
-3307 DIHYY
+3307 DIHYF

-3322 KMDSMTGDLVLNAT
+3322 KMDSTTGDLVLNAT

-3359 SNNAYVNVS
+3359 SNHAYVNIS

-3394 GSKILDIKAT
+3394 GSKILDVKAT
-3404 DEDSDINGLVTYN
+3404 DEDSDVNGLVTYN
-3417 IEKGDNIGQFSID
+3417 IERGDNIGQFLID
-3430 QTNGTISVS
+3430 PKNGTISVS

-3449 YNLEIQACDQGVPQR
+3449 YTLEIQACDQGDPQR
-3464 CNSVPVNINILDTN
+3464 CNSVPININILDTN

-3500 YIFLTFKISDADESP
+3500 YIFLTFKISDADETP

-3617 KYDELNFSLVSGSED
+3617 KYDELNFGLVSGPED
-3632 MYQSSKLFNISS
+3632 MYQSSKLFNISNN
-3644 KTGKIYAISNLDIGL
+3644 TGKIYAISNLDIGL

-3665 VSDGKYN
+3665 VSDGKFH

-3682 LVTNDMLKE
+3682 LVTSDMLKE

-3730 ITLQPEAQKHSVTSR
+3730 ITLQSDHQKASQ
-3745 HARSVD
+3745 HAVGIRRVRSID
-3751 SNLNVVFA
+3751 SDLNVVFA

-3791 ETNLVVE
+3791 ETNLVV
-3798 DILPSSCQSNKD
+3798 DDVLPSTCQSNKND
-3810 ACVHGE
+3810 CVHGK
-3816 CKQTLRIQKNN
+3816 CKQILQILKNN

-3841 SYNQVNRCVCRPG
+3841 SYIPVNTCVCRPG
-3854 FDGKHCNET
+3854 FDGKHCKET

-3881 GSVLGYQCVCPK
+3881 GSTLGYQCVCPK
-3893 GFSGTYCERK
+3893 GFSGTFCERK

-3929 YKINKIKA
+3929 YKINKVKA

-3994 SSINISDGEWHLI
+3994 SSINISDGEWHQI

-4176 CPIHLSGRRCEYG
+4176 CPIHLSGKRCEYG

-4270 TKLKNFSLEHISGI
+4270 TKLKNFSIEHISGI

-4296 CVLCCVVIRR
+4296 CVLCCVVLKRS
-4306 NSSSKRRNRLEKDK
+4306 SSSKRRNRLEKDK

-4352 QRPISYTAAP
+4352 QRPISYTAVP
-4362 NDNLFLSNRNF
+4362 NDNRSNRNF

-4410 SCHAADADNAYKQEW
+4410 SCHSTDADNTYKQEW

-4458 LIQVEMPNVCH
+4458 LIHVEMPNVCH

-4550 NEDIGSEYLDSEAE
+4550 NEDIGSLYLDSEAE

-4593 YKSNTVPLPSKV
+4593 YKSNTG
-4605 SHSCKVYL
+4605 KVYL

-4642 KEMKTRRTISE
+4642 MEMKTRRTISE
-4653 NSEEAYLFPCA
+4653 HSEEAYLFPCT

>member
-1 MFTMKIKKYVTPV
+1 MFTMKNKKYVTPV

-21 LQWISLLCSL
+21 FQWISLLCSL
-31 WAIPTVQSKPD
+31 WLIPTVQSKPD
-42 ERHSA
+42 DKHTA
-47 TLEYRLENPLQDLY
+47 TLEHRLENQLENLY

-72 PENSLGKT
+72 PENSMGKT

-155 FHERNISSYETEANI
+155 LHNRNVSSYDTETNI
-170 HIRVL
+170 HIKVL

-221 SLLMDSEHFAIHP
+221 SLLIDSEYFAVHP

-241 LQQLQYAE
+241 LQQLHYAE

-297 SSVKPTSNPLIYG
+297 SSVTPTSNPLIYG

-348 EYYIELNQ
+348 EYYIELNK
-356 FAHLNQQHFIYNL
+356 FAHLNEQHFIYNL

-379 RRFAYKSVPIHITP
+379 RRFAYKSVPIQIKP

-457 LYTAKRLDA
+457 LYTAKQLDA

-508 ENVNKIISINEN
+508 ENVNKMISINEN

-589 LPYRRQTEVKLSIA
+589 LPYRRQTEIKLSI
-603 VKDINDN
+603 VVNDINDN

-635 TSAIDFDAGDIV
+635 TSAIDFDAGDII

-666 GSLSISCDLKKTSL
+666 GSLSISCDLTKTSL
-680 TNRILKASA
+680 TNRILKVSA
-689 TDGTHFSDELII
+689 TDGTHFSDDLIV
-701 NVHIM
+701 NVHLM
-706 PEDLGGDSSIPH
+706 PEDLGGDASIPH
-718 GFGSFECRETG
+718 GYGSFECRETG
-729 VARRLVETL
+729 VARRLAETL
-738 ALAEKNNVKSV
+738 TLAEKNNVRSV

-772 FINFPQEL
+772 FVNFPQQL

-787 LGETVAWIEA
+787 LGETVAWIDA

-832 IGYLDRERQNEYV
+832 IGYLDRERQSEYV

-851 DLGSPTKSTSKM
+851 DLGNPTKSTSKM

-875 PAIQKTLATF
+875 PVIQKTLATF
-885 RLTESARIG
+885 RLTESARVG
-894 TVVHCVHATDADSG
+894 TVVHCIHATDADTG
-908 VNAQVTYALSVE
+908 ENAQVTYALSVE

-929 TGCIRLNKP
+929 TGCIRLNRP
-938 LDREKQDNYA
+938 LDREQQDNYA
-948 LHITAKD
+948 LHLTAKD

-967 YVLVDDVNDNAP
+967 YILVDDVNDNAP

-1019 LKEETSDEE
+1019 LKEETQDEE

-1040 TQGYLDY
+1040 TQGQLDY

-1055 IVSAIDGGDPSLTS
+1055 VVSAIDGGDPSLTS
-1069 DMSIVIMIIDVNENR
+1069 DMPIVIMIIDVNENR
-1084 FSPEFE
+1084 FAPEFD
-1090 DFVYEGKI
+1090 DFVYEGRI

-1137 FAVNDQGLITSLT
+1137 FAVNDQGSITSLS

-1171 VPLSNCVEVYVEV
+1171 VPLSICVEVYIEV

-1194 DKPVYYVN
+1194 SKPVYYVN

-1214 TLNAMDPDIDPTQ
+1214 TLNAVDPDIDPTQ

-1248 GVITT
+1248 GVIKT

-1320 QVHAIDNDSGENGRI
+1320 QVHAIDSDSGENGRI

-1388 VNIVVVPVNP
+1388 VNIVVIPVNP
-1398 NSQNAPLIVKKTS
+1398 NSQNAPLIVKKS
-1411 DNVVDLTENDKPG
+1411 LDNVVDLTENDKPG
-1424 FLVTQILAVDDDNDQ
+1424 FLVTQILAVDDENDQ
-1439 LWYNISNGNEDN
+1439 LWFNISNGNDEN

-1466 YLDYETQKS
+1466 YLDYETKKS
-1475 YNLTISV
+1475 YNLTIGV
-1482 TDGTFS
+1482 TDGTFTS
-1488 SFTHLLV
+1488 YTNLLV

-1506 FPKDVYHVNI
+1506 FAKDVYHVNI

-1613 TSKIIQS
+1613 TAKIIQS

-1643 HNAEIQYSIIS
+1643 RNAEIQYSIIT

-1661 EIDPTFGIITLAG
+1661 EIDPTFGVITLAG

-1687 VIAAD
+1687 VKAVD
-1692 RGSPPLASQ
+1692 LGSPPLSSQ

-1715 PKFLTNNIAIEIFEN
+1715 PKFPTNNIAIEIFEN
-1730 LGIGTFVT
+1730 LSIGTFVT

-1745 SSIFY
+1745 SSIFF
-1750 NIISGNTNE
+1750 NIVSGNIND

-1779 IIKVFNLTVKGTNMA
+1779 TIKVFNLTVKGTNMA

-1824 LSESAAIGSYVLK
+1824 LSESTAIGSYVLK

-1856 VNGIV
+1856 VNGMV

-1924 NVNDCPPEFN
+1924 NVNDCPPVFN

-1950 FVAQINAKDADNDTL
+1950 FVAQVNAKDADNDTL
-1965 RFDVV
+1965 RFDIV
-1970 DGNTNECFQIDKYT
+1970 DGNTNECFQIEKYT

-1999 DQDYSLHI
+1999 DQDYTLHV

-2026 ALDSNFAFQRESYR
+2026 AIDSNFAFQRESYR

-2047 TKVATIGLVNVIGNS
+2047 TKVVTIGLVNVVGNS
-2062 LNENVEYRILNPTKL
+2062 LNENVEYRILNPTQL

-2093 FDREVQDLYRLFVEA
+2093 FDREVRDLYRLFVEA
-2108 KSVLFDGMNSNV
+2108 KSVLFDGANANV

-2146 YATVSIDDPKGT
+2146 YATVSIDDPRGT
-2158 IIMQVKAVDLDS
+2158 IIMQVKAIDLDS
-2170 AENGEVRYE
+2170 GENGEVRYE

-2191 RKTGELSIKQHVEG
+2191 RKSGELSIKQHVEG

-2285 FEIDYNTGSIFVVNE
+2285 FEIDYNTGSIYVVNE

-2348 ITIPENSVFG
+2348 ITIPENTSFG

-2397 TDGNLFL
+2397 TDGNLYL
-2404 KSPLDYE
+2404 KTPLDYE
-2411 QTKYHH
+2411 QIKYHH
-2417 IVVNVKDH
+2417 VVVNVKDH

-2432 RSNVFITVKDLND
+2432 RSNIFITVKDLND

-2482 DSLEYKIVYGNE
+2482 DLLEYKIVYGNE

-2545 NVYSPQFEQSAYEA
+2545 NVYSPQFDKSSYEA
-2559 NIPENLL
+2559 NISENLL
-2566 HGHNIITVKATDG
+2566 HGHNIITVKASDG
-2579 DFGTYSNLYYE
+2579 DFGAYSSLYYE

-2603 QSTGV
+2603 QTTGV
-2608 VTSKVTFDREKRDE
+2608 ITSKVTFDREKRDE

-2640 LKVMVVDVNDNVPY
+2640 LKVIIADVNDNVPY
-2654 FLLKEYKIVVSTTT
+2654 FLIKEYKIVVSTTT
-2668 EANKTILTVKA
+2668 EANRTILTVKA
-2679 KDDDINENGSVYYQI
+2679 KDDDINDNGSVNYQI
-2694 VQKSIDEA
+2694 VQKSKDES
-2702 SKNVIDINEKTGDI
+2702 SKDVVEINENSGDI
-2716 VLKEGAGTYGVGTF
+2716 VLKRDALTFGVGSY
-2730 QFFVRASDR
+2730 QFFVRAADR
-2739 GEPKFHSE
+2739 GEPQFHSE
-2747 VPVSVEIIETD
+2747 VPVSIEIIETD
-2758 ASIPV
+2758 SSIPV
-2763 FEKSSLLLK
+2763 FDKSSIQLK

-2784 KLHMV
+2784 KLHTI
-2789 GNFTIKF
+2789 GNFTFKF
-2796 SIAADQDHF
+2796 SIAADQEHF

-2835 STVPVLFAYADV
+2835 ATVPVLFAYADV
-2847 LIEVRDENDNYPKFD
+2847 FIDVRDENDNYPKFD

-2896 RYYLESDTENI
+2896 RYYLESEAENI

-2970 PIERIAVFEN
+2970 PIERLSVLEN

-3034 MFYNLSIIATDGKFT
+3034 KFYNLSIIATDGKFT
-3049 AKANVEIDVKDINDN
+3049 AKANVEVDVKDINDN

-3075 STNESISIGTTLVEI
+3075 TTNESISVGTALVEVK
-3090 EAVDFD
+3090 AVDFD

-3124 VNALDRE
+3124 ANALDRE
-3131 TTPKYKLVA
+3131 TTPRYKLVA

-3154 EVIITVNDINDN
+3154 EIIITVSDINDN
-3166 IPVFSMA
+3166 KPVFSMA
-3173 QYRVSVPEDAQL
+3173 QYRVSIPEDAQL

-3245 AEDCGVPKLHSI
+3245 AEDCGIPKLHSI

-3274 SMRQYSCKVL
+3274 SMRQYSCQIL
-3284 ENATHGTEVCRV
+3284 ENATHGTEVCKV
-3296 FAASIDIGVNA
+3296 YAASIDIGVNA
-3307 DIHYY
+3307 DIHYF

-3322 KMDSMTGDLVLNAT
+3322 KMDSMTGELSLNAT

-3348 IQAIDGGTPPL
+3348 VQAIDGGTPPL

-3382 LYRINVNEDIFV
+3382 LYRINVNEDIAV
-3394 GSKILDIKAT
+3394 GTKILDVKAT

-3417 IEKGDNIGQFSID
+3417 IEKGDPIGQFSID
-3430 QTNGTISVS
+3430 QKNGTISVS

-3449 YNLEIQACDQGVPQR
+3449 YNLEIQACDHGTPNN
-3464 CNSVPVNINILDTN
+3464 CNSVPVNVNILDTN
-3478 DNAPIFSSAN
+3478 DNAPLFSSAN

-3567 PLYSDAWVVVKI
+3567 PLYSDAWVVVKV

-3604 GAFIGKVHASDQD
+3604 GAFIGTLHASDQD
-3617 KYDELNFSLVSGSED
+3617 KYDELNFSLVSGPED
-3632 MYQSSKLFNISS
+3632 MYQSSKLFNVSN

-3665 VSDGKYN
+3665 VSDGKFQ
-3672 VFSIVKINVE
+3672 VFSMVKINVE

-3697 SRISASEFL
+3697 SRISPSEFL

-3730 ITLQPEAQKHSVTSR
+3730 ITLQTEATHHSVATR
-3745 HARSVD
+3745 HARSIE

-3798 DILPSSCQSNKD
+3798 EILPSTCQSNQNS
-3810 ACVHGE
+3810 CVHGE
-3816 CKQTLRIQKNN
+3816 CKQILRIQKNN

-3841 SYNQVNRCVCRPG
+3841 SYNRVNRCVCRPG

-3911 CDMGLFTAVSFGG
+3911 CDIGLFTAVSFGG

-4016 KVMVDNKHV
+4016 KLMVDNKHV

-4121 NSGICKELDTD
+4121 NSGICKELGADA
-4132 VFECACQPRYSGKHC
+4132 FECACQPRYSGRHC

-4270 TKLKNFSLEHISGI
+4270 TKLKNFSIEHISGI

-4362 NDNLFLSNRNF
+4362 NDNLFMSNRNF

-4410 SCHAADADNAYKQEW
+4410 TCHSADADNAYKQEW

-4605 SHSCKVYL
+4605 SHLCKVYL

-4626 SETDGESSMTE
+4626 SETDGESSMTD

-4642 KEMKTRRTISE
+4642 KEIKTRRTISE

>member
-14 KRKAFNI
+14 KRKAFTI
-21 LQWISLLCSL
+21 FQWISLLCSL
-31 WAIPTVQSKPD
+31 WLIPTVQSKAD
-42 ERHSA
+42 EKHTA
-47 TLEYRLENPLQDLY
+47 TLEYRLENQLQDLY
-61 RFSHN
+61 RFSHS

-80 YAKGVLHERLAGMR
+80 YAKGVLHERLAGLR
-94 VGLNSEVKYRII
+94 VGLNAEVKYRII

-155 FHERNISSYETEANI
+155 LHDRNISSYETEANI
-170 HIRVL
+170 HIKVL

-221 SLLMDSEHFAIHP
+221 SLLIDSEYFAIHP

-249 NSHFELTVLAYDR
+249 NSHFELTVVAYDR
-262 GSWVNHQNHQA
+262 GSWVNQQNHQA

-297 SSVKPTSNPLIYG
+297 SSVTPTSNPLIYG
-310 IVRVNDKDTGIDG
+310 IVRVNDKDTGING

-356 FAHLNQQHFIYNL
+356 FAHLSQQHFIYNL

-379 RRFAYKSVPIHITP
+379 RRFAYKSVPIQIKP

-457 LYTAKRLDA
+457 LYTAKQLDA

-508 ENVNKIISINEN
+508 ENVNKVISINEN

-547 ANLNTVPFEID
+547 ANLNAVPFEID

-567 SQIDYETM
+567 SLLDFETM

-589 LPYRRQTEVKLSIA
+589 LPYRRQTEIKLSIV

-635 TSAIDFDAGDIV
+635 T
-647 SYRLSDGNEDG
+647 
-658 CFNLDPTS
+658 
-666 GSLSISCDLKKTSL
+666 
-680 TNRILKASA
+680 
-689 TDGTHFSDELII
+689 
-701 NVHIM
+701 
-706 PEDLGGDSSIPH
+706 
-718 GFGSFECRETG
+718 
-729 VARRLVETL
+729 
-738 ALAEKNNVKSV
+738 
-749 SPSVFSD
+749 
-756 LSLTPS
+756 
-762 RYGQN
+762 
-767 VHRPE
+767 
-772 FINFPQEL
+772 QEL

-810 AISDGDYDSV
+810 AILDGDYDSV

-851 DLGSPTKSTSKM
+851 DLGNPTKSTSKM

-875 PAIQKTLATF
+875 PVIQKTLATF

-894 TVVHCVHATDADSG
+894 TVVHCLHATDADSG
-908 VNAQVTYALSVE
+908 INAQVTYALSVE

-929 TGCIRLNKP
+929 TGCIRLNKQ

-1010 GPNAEILFS
+1010 GPNAEIQFS
-1019 LKEETSDEE
+1019 LKEETQDKE

-1084 FSPEFE
+1084 FAPEFD

-1109 NVTARDMDTVDLNSK
+1109 NVSARDMDTVDLNSK

-1137 FAVNDQGLITSLT
+1137 FAVNDQGSITSLS

-1171 VPLSNCVEVYVEV
+1171 VPLSNCVEVYIQL

-1202 VTEASAENVEII
+1202 VTEASLENVEII
-1214 TLNAMDPDIDPTQ
+1214 TLKAFDPDIDPNQTL
-1227 SITYNIVS
+1227 TYNIVS

-1248 GVITT
+1248 GVIKT

-1320 QVHAIDNDSGENGRI
+1320 QVHAIDSDSGENGRI

-1357 HIAKPLESDNEFEIH
+1357 HIAKPLDSDNEFEIH
-1372 IKAEDNGIPKK
+1372 IKAEDSGIPKK

-1398 NSQNAPLIVKKTS
+1398 DSQNAPLIVRKTS
-1411 DNVVDLTENDKPG
+1411 ENVVDLTENDKPG

-1466 YLDYETQKS
+1466 YLDYETKQF

-1482 TDGTFS
+1482 TDGTF
-1488 SFTHLLV
+1488 TTLTNLLV

-1506 FPKDVYHVNI
+1506 FAKDVYHVNI

-1613 TSKIIQS
+1613 TAKIIQS

-1643 HNAEIQYSIIS
+1643 HNAEIQYSIIT

-1661 EIDPTFGIITLAG
+1661 EIDPTFGVITLAG
-1674 SLNINKIQEYMLQ
+1674 NLNINKIQEYMLQ
-1687 VIAAD
+1687 VKAVD
-1692 RGSPPLASQ
+1692 LGNPPLSSQ

-1715 PKFLTNNIAIEIFEN
+1715 PKFSTNTIAIEIFEN
-1730 LGIGTFVT
+1730 LPIGTFVT

-1745 SSIFY
+1745 SSIFF
-1750 NIISGNTNE
+1750 NIISGNIHE

-1779 IIKVFNLTVKGTNMA
+1779 SIKVFNLTVKGTNMA

-1824 LSESAAIGSYVLK
+1824 LSESASIGSYVLK
-1837 VHDSSKDHLTL
+1837 VYDSSKDHLTL

-1856 VNGIV
+1856 VNGMV
-1861 EYHINDDLAKNVF
+1861 EYHIIDDLAKQFF

-1885 LRHLDYETNA
+1885 LRQLDYETNA

-1924 NVNDCPPEFN
+1924 NVNDCPPVFN

-1950 FVAQINAKDADNDTL
+1950 FVRQVSAKDADNDTL
-1965 RFDVV
+1965 RFDIV
-1970 DGNTNECFQIDKYT
+1970 DGNTNECFQIEKYT
-1984 GIITTRNFEILNNEN
+1984 GIITTRNFEILNEN
-1999 DQDYSLHI
+1999 DRDYTLHV

-2017 LIVKIKVLS
+2017 LIVKIMVLS
-2026 ALDSNFAFQRESYR
+2026 AIDLNFAFQRESYR

-2047 TKVATIGLVNVIGNS
+2047 TKIATIGLVNVVGNS
-2062 LNENVEYRILNPTKL
+2062 LNENVEYRILNPTQL

-2093 FDREVQDLYRLFVEA
+2093 FDREVKDLYRLFVEA
-2108 KSVLFDGMNSNV
+2108 KSVLYDGMNSNV
-2120 RRAVTSVYISVL
+2120 RRAVTSIYISVL

-2300 LDYEQMN
+2300 LDYEKIS

-2325 VVLSVSIIDVNDC
+2325 VVLSVSIMDVNDC

-2348 ITIPENSVFG
+2348 ITIPENSSFG

-2397 TDGNLFL
+2397 TDGNLYL
-2404 KSPLDYE
+2404 KTPLDYE
-2411 QTKYHH
+2411 QVKYHH
-2417 IVVNVKDH
+2417 VVVNVKDH

-2445 NPPCFVEPSYF
+2445 NAPCFVEPSYF

-2494 LQTYSIDK
+2494 LQTYSIDQ

-2533 AYARLKISLLPE
+2533 TYARLKISLLPE
-2545 NVYSPQFEQSAYEA
+2545 NVYSPQFDQNTYEVQV
-2559 NIPENLL
+2559 PENLL
-2566 HGHNIITVKATDG
+2566 HGHNIITVKASDG
-2579 DFGTYSNLYYE
+2579 DFGTYASLYYE
-2590 IVSEEMKKFFLID
+2590 IVSEEMKKIFLID

-2608 VTSKVTFDREKRDE
+2608 ITSKVTFDREKKDE
-2622 YVVLLKVSDG
+2622 YVVQLKVSDG

-2640 LKVMVVDVNDNVPY
+2640 LKVIVVDVNDNVPY
-2654 FLLKEYKIVVSTTT
+2654 FLLKEYKMVVSITT
-2668 EANKTILTVKA
+2668 EANRTILTVKA
-2679 KDDDINENGSVYYQI
+2679 KDDDINDNGSVYYQI
-2694 VQKSIDEA
+2694 VEKTIDEA
-2702 SKNVIDINEKTGDI
+2702 VKDVIEINEKTGDI
-2716 VLKEGAGTYGVGTF
+2716 AFKMNAESYGVNSY
-2730 QFFVRASDR
+2730 QFFVRATDR
-2739 GEPKFHSE
+2739 GETQFHSE
-2747 VPVSVEIIETD
+2747 VPVSIEIIETD
-2758 ASIPV
+2758 AHIPT
-2763 FEKSSLLLK
+2763 FEKSSVLLK
-2772 IIESTSPGTVLT
+2772 IIESTPPGTVLT
-2784 KLHMV
+2784 KLHMI
-2789 GNFTIKF
+2789 GNYTFKF
-2796 SIAADQDHF
+2796 SIAADQNHF

-2820 REQQESHNLIVVAET
+2820 REQQESHTLIVMAET
-2835 STVPVLFAYADV
+2835 STVPVFFAYADV
-2847 LIEVRDENDNYPKFD
+2847 LIDVRDENDNYPKFD

-2964 APAFKL
+2964 APVFKL
-2970 PIERIAVFEN
+2970 PIERLSVFEN

-3075 STNESISIGTTLVEI
+3075 SINESIPIGTTLVEVK
-3090 EAVDFD
+3090 AVDFD
-3096 LQSKLRFY
+3096 IQSKLRFY

-3124 VNALDRE
+3124 ASALDRE

-3154 EVIITVNDINDN
+3154 EIIITVNDINDN
-3166 IPVFSMA
+3166 TPIFSMA
-3173 QYRVSVPEDAQL
+3173 QYRVSAPEDAQL

-3225 IRLDKNLDRETISL
+3225 IRLDKSLDRETISL

-3274 SMRQYSCKVL
+3274 SMRQYSCEIL
-3284 ENATHGTEVCRV
+3284 ENATHGTEVCKV
-3296 FAASIDIGVNA
+3296 YATSIDIGVNA
-3307 DIHYY
+3307 DIHYF

-3322 KMDSMTGDLVLNAT
+3322 KMDSTTGDLVLNAT

-3359 SNNAYVNVS
+3359 SNNAYVNIS

-3382 LYRINVNEDIFV
+3382 LYRVNVNEDIFV

-3430 QTNGTISVS
+3430 PKNGTISVS
-3439 RPLDRETISH
+3439 RPLDRETIPH
-3449 YNLEIQACDQGVPQR
+3449 YTLEIQACDQGNPQR
-3464 CNSVPVNINILDTN
+3464 CNSVPININILDTN

-3500 YIFLTFKISDADESP
+3500 YVFLTFKITDADESP

-3567 PLYSDAWVVVKI
+3567 PLYSDAWVAVKI

-3617 KYDELNFSLVSGSED
+3617 KYDELNFGLVSGPED
-3632 MYQSSKLFNISS
+3632 MYQSSKLFNISNN
-3644 KTGKIYAISNLDIGL
+3644 TGKIYAISNLDIGL

-3665 VSDGKYN
+3665 VSDGKFH
-3672 VFSIVKINVE
+3672 VFSPVKINVE

-3697 SRISASEFL
+3697 SSISASEFL

-3730 ITLQPEAQKHSVTSR
+3730 ITLQSERIRTGGNR
-3745 HARSVD
+3745 RARSIGSD
-3751 SNLNVVFA
+3751 LNVVFA

-3782 IDKKNEIEN
+3782 VDKKNEIEN
-3791 ETNLVVE
+3791 ETNLVVD
-3798 DILPSSCQSNKD
+3798 DILPSTCQSNKND
-3810 ACVHGE
+3810 CVHGE
-3816 CKQTLRIQKNN
+3816 CKQVLQILKNN

-3841 SYNQVNRCVCRPG
+3841 SYIQVNTCVCRPG
-3854 FDGKHCNET
+3854 FDGKHCKET

-3881 GSVLGYQCVCPK
+3881 GSALGYQCVCPK

-3929 YKINKIKA
+3929 YKINKVKA

-3994 SSINISDGEWHLI
+3994 SSINISDGEWHQI

-4176 CPIHLSGRRCEYG
+4176 CPIHLSGKRCEYG

-4270 TKLKNFSLEHISGI
+4270 TKLKNFSIEHISGI
-4284 ISGVAVVLVIIS
+4284 IAGVAVVLVIII
-4296 CVLCCVVIRR
+4296 CVLCCVVVRR
-4306 NSSSKRRNRLEKDK
+4306 SSSSKRRNRLEKDK

-4410 SCHAADADNAYKQEW
+4410 SCHSTDADNAYKQEW

-4542 PTRDIAAL
+4542 PTRDITAL